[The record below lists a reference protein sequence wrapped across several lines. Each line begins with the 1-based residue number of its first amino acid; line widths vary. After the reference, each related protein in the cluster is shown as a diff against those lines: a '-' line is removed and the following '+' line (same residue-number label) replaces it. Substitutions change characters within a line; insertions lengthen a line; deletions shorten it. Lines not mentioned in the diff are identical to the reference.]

1 MSKTRMGKR
10 VASLLLSLV
19 MMLSL
24 LPTTVYATGGTGETS
39 DVIVEET
46 NTSDDNTVGGTTG
59 NPELTGEDEGGGA
72 ANVSEGETATVATIG
87 SATYESLDEAITAVA
102 DGQTIV
108 VNAGEYTLNGSLNYT
123 GKAFTIAAADGA
135 DVSFDMSA
143 AVALHGA
150 KITFNNVTFDYK
162 TNGNYIGLQ
171 HTDTLVYNNC
181 TINGMVFLY
190 AVNET
195 FNGCTF
201 NQTSAGAYNVWTYGA
216 QNVAFNGCTFNC
228 VGRCVL
234 VYNEGANHKTD
245 LTVTKTSFNASAPVT
260 GKAAIEIDT
269 SLMAGGATITVDEQ
283 TTAAGFDNGSNSG
296 NSLWNDK
303 MQTADTNKN
312 TTVTVAGE
320 TVFEPKATASAV
332 ATTKDGREYA
342 TLTEA
347 LAAVTESNPLTSVTE
362 EAWPAATPVY
372 YNGSFYATIGELLY
386 DAQQKTGAITPE
398 NAPDTAVIYCRPG
411 TTIPTGK
418 ASHPSFV
425 TSTTIY
431 GNGATLSGVTE
442 WDVENYYTL
451 TKDITINLYSLNGG
465 ASVWGTRRS
474 DYAVTVNMVDCKD
487 AHEVL
492 FNYGSGNGRVDV
504 TVKDSTFLK
513 SGGAAHGWPVSIN
526 CLGSLLV
533 DGCTFDGV
541 TTGVVVNVKQPSE
554 NGKMAVTVKNS
565 TFNNVTGQDSN
576 KGALRVTGQQACD
589 IDLTIE
595 NVAFTGTHADP
606 EDITIGNVKSEE
618 NLGKV
623 SYNISG
629 TDASMTT
636 HKAGAT
642 EAAKETLVSGTTYTG
657 TNAATA
663 AGDGTEANPYT
674 LEQLGTMTRQAYIEA
689 QNRLNGIM
697 YVTVGNYAYDT
708 NGVLGNGVRDDTTG
722 QIPDHSKL
730 NAYGENG
737 YLGEKNDG
745 ANGKSVVFVG
755 GSITSGVTG
764 YTSIDK
770 IGTSLLLALPAYTNV
785 TFKGITFNNVMSFN
799 YQLYTSPWSQLGEL
813 KFDGCTF
820 NGIIVG
826 AIAAQTLTF
835 NKCVFE
841 NYTNTTDANSSNPT
855 WIRPAYG
862 NWTQGDNEGQGSDFK
877 SLTTINF
884 TDNKVTSTRPVKFE
898 YISQW
903 NITSTVTA
911 TGNSFDISRQAGDT
925 TIKNVGLYLGAHT
938 DANAFNLVAEN
949 NTKSANTAAL
959 YTIPEGKTSLP
970 LGSTVKNLAGEP
982 VELTDALKWKA
993 GDAETDKIVLE
1004 TVEAVASV
1012 GSKQYGSLQAAIDA
1026 ASRNAT
1032 VTMLAD
1038 TKENVTISKALTLD
1052 LNGFTLNGG
1061 TEKGKP
1067 ALTITARIV
1076 TIKDSS
1082 EAQTGTIMREDTA
1095 ENSGV
1100 SSHYVIDI
1108 QGNGWVI
1115 FKSGTVKNGSGA
1127 GGTKGASL
1135 VRVGDDSVKNYPGLV
1150 INGGTFT
1157 QDNFI
1162 VIKVDRGHLTLNG
1175 GTLNSANTYAVENW
1189 FNATIKGG
1197 TVNGAVSSWTYSAGS
1212 NSTLTISGG
1221 TVNGDVTSVNYGDA
1235 DKVAK
1240 VEITDGTVNGQLD
1253 TRSYDPNTGELT
1265 SIDDA
1270 AKATIKVSGGTFSSA
1285 VPAEYCAAGFI
1296 PTANADGTYGVQQQQ
1311 QVLAKIGDTAYYTMD
1326 AAFHAVQAGETIV
1339 MQRDYTTGAEQYS
1352 GNKSFAID
1360 LNGKTWTYTGT
1371 NTNHAAFE
1379 INYPDVTLTVK
1390 NGTVASNS
1398 MVGLIPSAMGVGGTI
1413 TYDNA
1418 GLVFEGVT
1426 MTAKGHSGIE
1436 TNGNNT
1442 NDAVTLKN
1450 STLNVPD
1457 GFGIYFPSSGTLT
1470 IDNSTINAKTM
1481 GVQVCAG
1488 SLSINAGS
1496 AITVTGDAVPKTE
1509 NDGAIQ
1515 DGAAISI
1522 VNRTGYK
1529 GLGDVTVTGGKFT
1542 AKAGNKAIKAYDWA
1556 NNTETEF
1563 TAAEKV
1569 AVSGGTFSSAVPE
1582 GLCATG
1588 YIPVANGDGTYGV
1601 ELSNYVVV
1609 GGIKGFENTKF
1620 ASFADA
1626 YDAIKPVLETI
1637 CEKDALGQGTPA
1649 NAAAFDAVFTDVKDG
1664 RATLTYTITGNVTY
1678 DETGY
1683 ANLLTMGR
1691 RSSHYLTNERHLI
1704 NFKFVGAEAD
1714 RGATLTVNSNITLPY
1729 EWWGEKITTA
1739 ISFENLTIT
1748 GSASNGLYTYQ
1759 HYFEGID
1766 FKVNNCT
1773 LKGIKIYNCANVGG
1787 SYTITNSTL
1796 DGTGAPAG
1804 AYAIH
1809 LQGNETA
1816 PLNITISGNQ
1826 ISGYDRG
1833 INIDQNTA
1841 VATISG
1847 NTIGINDVNRS
1858 CIQLTRL
1865 ASTEVKDN
1873 TLNLNGGNAFT
1884 LHKNLAAGSK
1894 INIAGN
1900 TVDGNG
1906 YLIYDDTKNA
1916 IDLTYTNN
1924 TITGNVD
1931 TTKGVYDG
1939 KTHALTDGV
1948 DVVINGVKAAQIGDV
1963 KYETLQAAIDAA
1975 NNGETVT
1982 LLADATE
1989 DVTIDKNITLDLGG
2003 KTLTNTGAGKAT
2015 VTIAKG
2021 ATATVQNGS
2030 IIGGTSYYNIQNNGI
2045 ATFTGVT
2052 ATAGN
2057 TGSSMIDNWGTLTIE
2072 SGTYEGGLNV
2082 VKSEEGSTLTINGG
2096 KFTRDWAPKYGVT
2109 GTILVYGTTTIK
2121 DGTFIDKST
2130 SNNARV
2136 VVTGVVEGYTSITY
2150 VKGGS
2155 FTRTGSGNIFHGL
2168 GKATS
2173 DNFEVS
2179 GGTFNKSISDGYCA
2193 DGFIPTK
2200 NADGTYGVKEGKYVA
2215 QVGKYN
2221 KYESLAEAI
2230 SHSSR
2235 STIKLLA
2242 NVTENVTIPAG
2253 KTITLDLNGFT
2264 LNGGTGT
2271 ANAALYNLG
2280 TITIRDSSAA
2290 QTGTIKR
2297 DDAGIEGE
2305 TSYYVIRNQGT
2316 MTIESGIVINNSG
2329 YRKVNSTGS
2338 MVGSSLICNGDCDE
2352 GGTLTIKGG
2361 TFTQNNFIA
2370 IKNGVLGVLK
2380 VTGGTITSNHSAIQ
2394 NWFEA
2399 DITGGKITGQLWTDA
2414 WEEGKSVGKTT
2425 IGGDATFAGE
2435 IVMDITGSVAPT
2447 LAINGGN
2454 LNVTRWRITN
2464 AAANAGAKPA
2474 VSGGTFSSAVKEEYC
2489 ATGYIPKDN
2498 GDGTYGVKEGV
2509 YVAKVDNVKYETL
2522 QAAINAAKGNST
2534 VRLLANVTLTETA
2547 VFPAGK
2553 TVHLNLV
2560 GHNITATGTAL
2571 RINGTTDIQS
2581 TGGVGTIE
2589 STGNVAVAV
2598 GNNASLTVYSGT
2610 LKGRE
2615 GAVITGTSTGAKI
2628 EIKKNAT
2635 LIATDNAVIA
2645 GNGSQR
2651 DGKPNTILVR
2661 GGTFIGGIVT
2671 DGYIACGIYAPWND
2685 NVTVS
2690 GGTFNITNGAGI
2702 VARAGTVK
2710 VTGGTF
2716 NCTGTAEGYVG
2727 DSKNKV
2733 PCAALV
2739 FDKAAKYPALTESS
2753 QILVSGGS
2761 FSTDPA
2767 VNGATLADGYVATQ
2781 TDGMYKVAKADPTA
2795 EINGVKYDTLQA
2807 AINAAQATKGG
2818 ATITLLK
2825 NINTESYYMVDG
2837 DNPVTIDLA
2846 GYNIT
2851 GSGISGLFYVTAKG
2865 DLTIKGKGTVT
2876 AVEDNGAAM
2885 AVWVRSPIAK
2895 VTLEGGTYTQQITN
2909 TADPHFDLIYVERGN
2924 VYVKGGT
2931 YKGATPDWTL
2941 NCYDEHYQSKEANI
2955 EVTGGTFVGFD
2966 PANNKAEGENTNFVP
2981 AGYVSTKGA
2990 DGNYTVEEYKP
3001 VEVWT
3006 GYSGAKVASYATVAE
3021 AAEKLDGNKWIV
3033 IGKDYTLTE
3042 DFTIGGENLDNLY
3055 LDVAEGATLT
3065 VAEGVTLTVAA
3076 NAKRL
3081 GVRDGATLVNK
3092 GTIVVCGSST
3102 SNGFAMLYGTFT
3114 GNELTVP
3121 EGCFLDNNGKNF
3133 FATANENAVYEITF
3147 GDGTVKK
3154 TADST
3159 NIKGGNVK
3167 QIKLLKDVTNGGWTL
3182 DSSSVGAEVVLDL
3195 NGHTISY
3202 NGANRYY
3209 ATLNVYTKVTIKNGT
3224 VKYEGSKRGAIDLVG
3239 QGDLTIERDVT
3250 IDGGDGFAIFTSG
3263 TSKLTVNG
3271 KVTANGNYAIAGN
3284 GSKDAGG
3291 YIDSCDIIVNGGA
3304 VISAS
3309 KGIAIYHPEK
3319 GTVTING
3326 GTITGHTGIEMCAG
3340 QLVVNGGSITSNGDN
3355 MDATGSQNAILDG
3368 AAISI
3373 INRNYP
3379 GGVPTAVIKG
3389 GTFAANGKDAQT
3401 VKAYDYTGDKVAEW
3415 TAAGDNVNIS
3425 GGTFSSIPTNM
3436 GVLCADGYKTVYD
3449 AYADMYNVVKQD
3461 AKITVG
3467 KRLSIGNDLTITY
3480 LVSMTDC
3487 TNPWVKFQFYND
3499 DIKGYTTV
3507 EVKNYGTDTVTG
3519 PDGKPMDVFTFDFT
3533 GINPQRMTDT
3543 LKATVYAKDANGN
3556 VVEYQVDDYS
3566 VAQYCSNK
3574 LAKLG
3579 QNDPLRKLIGN
3590 LVAYGAAAQVYQ
3602 NYRTDNLVSTVVSG
3616 AVSTDYTDRLSS
3628 VTQYTEKVL
3637 GTAGVNIKG
3646 KTLVL
3651 SNTFAVRVYFTV
3663 NKGVDIANVSFNV
3676 TANGKTDTVNSF
3688 EKDEKLGY
3696 YYFDYANL
3704 NATQLDSEV
3713 KFESF
3718 VNETGV
3724 GDMVTYS
3731 VNTYLAKKM
3740 PNYDKSSNAY
3750 KLMAELFNYGC
3761 ACTEYA
3767 SK

>member
-24 LPTTVYATGGTGETS
+24 LPTTVYATGDTGETKNA
-39 DVIVEET
+39 IVEET

-59 NPELTGEDEGGGA
+59 NPELTGEDEGGGGTIG
-72 ANVSEGETATVATIG
+72 SEGETATVATIG
-87 SATYESLDEAITAVA
+87 SATYESLDAAITAVA

-123 GKAFTIAAADGA
+123 GKAFTIAAAEGA

-234 VYNEGANHKTD
+234 VYNEGAIDKTD
-245 LTVTKTSFNASAPVT
+245 LTVENTEFNASAPAE

-269 SLMAGGATITVDEQ
+269 SLMEGGATITVDEQ
-283 TTAAGFDNGSNSG
+283 TTAAGFAAGSKSG
-296 NSLWNDK
+296 STLWNDK
-303 MQTADTNKN
+303 KQTADTNKN
-312 TTVTVAGE
+312 TTVTVAGKK
-320 TVFEPKATASAV
+320 VFEPVATASAV

-492 FNYGSGNGRVDV
+492 FNYGSGDGKVIV

-554 NGKMAVTVKNS
+554 NGKMDVTVKNS

-629 TDASMTT
+629 TEASMTT

-642 EAAKETLVSGTTYTG
+642 EAAKATLVSGTTYTG

-663 AGDGTEANPYT
+663 AGDGTEAKPYT
-674 LEQLGTMTRQAYIEA
+674 LEQLGTMTRQAYIDA
-689 QNRLNGIM
+689 QDRLNGTM
-697 YVTVGNYAYDT
+697 YVTVGDYTYGT

-799 YQLYTSPWSQLGEL
+799 YQLYTSSWSQLGEL

-835 NKCVFE
+835 NGCVFE

-862 NWTQGDNEGQGSDFK
+862 NWTQGDNEGQGSDFR

-884 TDNKVTSTRPVKFE
+884 TGNTVTSTRPVKFE

-903 NITSTVTA
+903 DITSTVTA
-911 TGNSFDISRQAGDT
+911 TGNSFDISKQDGDT
-925 TIKNVGLYLGAHT
+925 AIKNVGLYLGAHT

-949 NTKSANTAAL
+949 NTKSENTAAL

-993 GDAETDKIVLE
+993 GDATADKIVLK

-1026 ASRNAT
+1026 ATAEQT
-1032 VTMLAD
+1032 VTLLTNLDLSA
-1038 TKENVTISKALTLD
+1038 TGLTIAANKDVTLD
-1052 LNGFTLNGG
+1052 LNGKTLKVANTNSGNIKVVGKLTLQDSTDTAKNGTGTGKVWTETPYISGKQDKVLVAAIDGG
-1061 TEKGKP
+1061 TFIMESGLID
-1067 ALTITARIV
+1067 AA
-1076 TIKDSS
+1076 SS
-1082 EAQTGTIMREDTA
+1082 IADNANNGQFA
-1095 ENSGV
+1095 VSVQNENADAT
-1100 SSHYVIDI
+1100 VI
-1108 QGNGWVI
+1108 
-1115 FKSGTVKNGSGA
+1115 
-1127 GGTKGASL
+1127 
-1135 VRVGDDSVKNYPGLV
+1135 
-1150 INGGTFT
+1150 INGGCIKAGWYAIAGNG
-1157 QDNFI
+1157 QDTTYNGNI
-1162 VIKVDRGHLTLNG
+1162 TVNG
-1175 GTLNSANTYAVENW
+1175 GILESTADYAIYHPHSGTTTINGGVVFGAAGGVSLNRGKLIVNDGIITSKGTGTTGDWGDGTGNQNAAAINVNAQYGLASVE
-1189 FNATIKGG
+1189 IKGG
-1197 TVNGAVSSWTYSAGS
+1197 KITAEKDAILLTNGKDG
-1212 NSTLTISGG
+1212 TIS
-1221 TVNGDVTSVNYGDA
+1221 
-1235 DKVAK
+1235 
-1240 VEITDGTVNGQLD
+1240 
-1253 TRSYDPNTGELT
+1253 
-1265 SIDDA
+1265 
-1270 AKATIKVSGGTFSSA
+1270 VSGGTFSSE
-1285 VPAEYCAAGFI
+1285 VPAEYCAAGYT
-1296 PTANADGTYGVQQQQ
+1296 PVKNADGTYGV
-1311 QVLAKIGDTAYYTMD
+1311 
-1326 AAFHAVQAGETIV
+1326 E
-1339 MQRDYTTGAEQYS
+1339 
-1352 GNKSFAID
+1352 
-1360 LNGKTWTYTGT
+1360 
-1371 NTNHAAFE
+1371 
-1379 INYPDVTLTVK
+1379 
-1390 NGTVASNS
+1390 
-1398 MVGLIPSAMGVGGTI
+1398 
-1413 TYDNA
+1413 
-1418 GLVFEGVT
+1418 
-1426 MTAKGHSGIE
+1426 
-1436 TNGNNT
+1436 
-1442 NDAVTLKN
+1442 
-1450 STLNVPD
+1450 
-1457 GFGIYFPSSGTLT
+1457 
-1470 IDNSTINAKTM
+1470 
-1481 GVQVCAG
+1481 
-1488 SLSINAGS
+1488 
-1496 AITVTGDAVPKTE
+1496 
-1509 NDGAIQ
+1509 
-1515 DGAAISI
+1515 
-1522 VNRTGYK
+1522 
-1529 GLGDVTVTGGKFT
+1529 LG
-1542 AKAGNKAIKAYDWA
+1542 
-1556 NNTETEF
+1556 
-1563 TAAEKV
+1563 
-1569 AVSGGTFSSAVPE
+1569 
-1582 GLCATG
+1582 
-1588 YIPVANGDGTYGV
+1588 
-1601 ELSNYVVV
+1601 NYVVV

-1626 YDAIKPVLETI
+1626 YDAIKPVLEKI
-1637 CEKDALGQGTPA
+1637 CANDALGQGTPA
-1649 NAAAFDAVFTDVKDG
+1649 NADAFDAVFTDVTDG

-1704 NFKFVGAEAD
+1704 NFKFVGAEAE

-1759 HYFEGID
+1759 SYFEGID
-1766 FKVNNCT
+1766 FTVNNCT

-1841 VATISG
+1841 EATISG

-1865 ASTEVKDN
+1865 ANTEVKDN

-1900 TVDGNG
+1900 TINNDG
-1906 YLIYDDTKNA
+1906 YLIYDNTKQNIA
-1916 IDLTYTNN
+1916 LTYTNN

-1963 KYETLQAAIDAA
+1963 KYETLAEAIAAAKD
-1975 NNGETVT
+1975 GETVT

-2030 IIGGTSYYNIQNNGI
+2030 IIGGTSYYNIQNNGT

-2057 TGSSMIDNWGTLTIE
+2057 TGSSMIDNFGTLTIE
-2072 SGTYEGGLNV
+2072 SGSYTGGLDTIKNEPGA
-2082 VKSEEGSTLTINGG
+2082 KLTISGGEFTLT
-2096 KFTRDWAPKYGVT
+2096 K
-2109 GTILVYGTTTIK
+2109 GTSKG
-2121 DGTFIDKST
+2121 F
-2130 SNNARV
+2130 
-2136 VVTGVVEGYTSITY
+2136 TGVVFNYGDLTIT
-2150 VKGGS
+2150 GGT
-2155 FTRTGSGNIFHGL
+2155 FTQSDKSAPYGQAQVIHTDNKSGSSAPSTVITGGTFKNLCTRSTAWVVR
-2168 GKATS
+2168 AT
-2173 DNFEVS
+2173 NAAAGATKVS

-2200 NADGTYGVKEGKYVA
+2200 NADGTYGVKAGKYVA
-2215 QVGKYN
+2215 QIGSK
-2221 KYESLAEAI
+2221 KYETLADAI
-2230 SHSSR
+2230 R
-2235 STIKLLA
+2235 LAAKGKTITLLD
-2242 NVTENVTIPAG
+2242 NVTENVEIAAN
-2253 KTITLDLNGFT
+2253 KNLTLDLNGFT

-2271 ANAALYNLG
+2271 AKAALYNLG
-2280 TITIRDSSAA
+2280 TITIQDSSAA
-2290 QTGTIKR
+2290 KTGTIKR

-2316 MTIESGIVINNSG
+2316 MTIESGNVINNSG

-2522 QAAINAAKGNST
+2522 QAAIDAAKGNST

-2571 RINGTTDIQS
+2571 RINGTTDIQD
-2581 TGGVGTIE
+2581 TYKTGTIE

-2651 DGKPNTILVR
+2651 DGNPNTILVR

-2825 NINTESYYMVDG
+2825 NINTESYYMVNG

-2981 AGYVSTKGA
+2981 AGYVSNMNE
-2990 DGNYTVEEYKP
+2990 DGSYTVVPADAKIDVKRSLTLGNTLIMNYKVLLPEGYTNPHIVFESYDAKAGAFYSVP
-3001 VEVWT
+3001 V
-3006 GYSGAKVASYATVAE
+3006 A
-3021 AAEKLDGNKWIV
+3021 
-3033 IGKDYTLTE
+3033 DYTLQTKDEETRYVFAFTE
-3042 DFTIGGENLDNLY
+3042 T
-3055 LDVAEGATLT
+3055 
-3065 VAEGVTLTVAA
+3065 
-3076 NAKRL
+3076 
-3081 GVRDGATLVNK
+3081 
-3092 GTIVVCGSST
+3092 
-3102 SNGFAMLYGTFT
+3102 
-3114 GNELTVP
+3114 
-3121 EGCFLDNNGKNF
+3121 
-3133 FATANENAVYEITF
+3133 
-3147 GDGTVKK
+3147 
-3154 TADST
+3154 
-3159 NIKGGNVK
+3159 
-3167 QIKLLKDVTNGGWTL
+3167 
-3182 DSSSVGAEVVLDL
+3182 
-3195 NGHTISY
+3195 
-3202 NGANRYY
+3202 
-3209 ATLNVYTKVTIKNGT
+3209 
-3224 VKYEGSKRGAIDLVG
+3224 
-3239 QGDLTIERDVT
+3239 
-3250 IDGGDGFAIFTSG
+3250 
-3263 TSKLTVNG
+3263 
-3271 KVTANGNYAIAGN
+3271 
-3284 GSKDAGG
+3284 
-3291 YIDSCDIIVNGGA
+3291 
-3304 VISAS
+3304 
-3309 KGIAIYHPEK
+3309 
-3319 GTVTING
+3319 
-3326 GTITGHTGIEMCAG
+3326 
-3340 QLVVNGGSITSNGDN
+3340 
-3355 MDATGSQNAILDG
+3355 
-3368 AAISI
+3368 
-3373 INRNYP
+3373 
-3379 GGVPTAVIKG
+3379 
-3389 GTFAANGKDAQT
+3389 
-3401 VKAYDYTGDKVAEW
+3401 
-3415 TAAGDNVNIS
+3415 
-3425 GGTFSSIPTNM
+3425 
-3436 GVLCADGYKTVYD
+3436 
-3449 AYADMYNVVKQD
+3449 
-3461 AKITVG
+3461 
-3467 KRLSIGNDLTITY
+3467 
-3480 LVSMTDC
+3480 
-3487 TNPWVKFQFYND
+3487 
-3499 DIKGYTTV
+3499 
-3507 EVKNYGTDTVTG
+3507 
-3519 PDGKPMDVFTFDFT
+3519 
-3533 GINPQRMTDT
+3533 NPQRMTDT
-3543 LKATVYAKDANGN
+3543 LKATVYATKGETEKAFP
-3556 VVEYQVDDYS
+3556 VDDYS
-3566 VAQYCSNK
+3566 VANYCNDLLVSDENK
-3574 LAKLG
+3574 NGDYNELV
-3579 QNDPLRKLIGN
+3579 GN
-3590 LVAYGAAAQVYQ
+3590 LVAYGTAAQLYQ
-3602 NYRTDNLVSTVVSG
+3602 NYHTDKLVKDVVNGGTMVTYPISEAVEVNNLNKVTGGVVIETKSLVLNNAFAIRVKFTLEDNTTIDQVKFTVQV
-3616 AVSTDYTDRLSS
+3616 D
-3628 VTQYTEKVL
+3628 
-3637 GTAGVNIKG
+3637 G
-3646 KTLVL
+3646 KTTTVESFHEGTL
-3651 SNTFAVRVYFTV
+3651 SNGT
-3663 NKGVDIANVSFNV
+3663 SC
-3676 TANGKTDTVNSF
+3676 
-3688 EKDEKLGY
+3688 
-3696 YYFDYANL
+3696 YYFDFADL
-3704 NATQLDSEV
+3704 NSRQLGS
-3713 KFESF
+3713 
-3718 VNETGV
+3718 T
-3724 GDMVTYS
+3724 VTFTAVVDGTNNDVLEFS
-3731 VNTYLAKKM
+3731 ANTYL
-3740 PNYDKSSNAY
+3740 
-3750 KLMAELFNYGC
+3750 KLMAGREGVSTKLMDLLTTLYSYGC
-3761 ACTEYA
+3761 TC
-3767 SK
+3767 KNFK

>member
-24 LPTTVYATGGTGETS
+24 LPTTVYATEDTVGGTGETS

-72 ANVSEGETATVATIG
+72 NVSEGKTATVATIG

-102 DGQTIV
+102 DGETIV

-171 HTDTLVYNNC
+171 HADTLVYDNC

-190 AVNET
+190 AGNET
-195 FNGCTF
+195 FNSCTF
-201 NQTSAGAYNVWTYGA
+201 KQESADAYNVWTYGA

-228 VGRCVL
+228 VGKAVL
-234 VYNEGANHKTD
+234 VYNEGAIAKTD
-245 LTVTKTSFNASAPVT
+245 LTVTDTKFVASAPVT

-269 SLMAGGATITVDEQ
+269 SLMAGGATITVDDK
-283 TTAAGFDNGSNSG
+283 TTDTGFATGSNSG
-296 NSLWNDK
+296 KTLWNDK
-303 MQTADTNKN
+303 KQTADTNKN

-320 TVFEPKATASAV
+320 KVFEPKATVVKPVSVNGTSYETLEDAIDAATPDANGVVTYEISGKVDVTATGWVQVAKSGLTGLTAV
-332 ATTKDGREYA
+332 KFVGTTDDAKICINGGLAILADQNYDIDVSF
-342 TLTEA
+342 EA
-347 LAAVTESNPLTSVTE
+347 LALSKLNPTYGGDYGHSTNYFTTWLRNSGAAENTVTYTNCTFPNGVSNNQ
-362 EAWPAATPVY
+362 Y
-372 YNGSFYATIGELLY
+372 G
-386 DAQQKTGAITPE
+386 KTVFDNCKFT
-398 NAPDTAVIYCRPG
+398 
-411 TTIPTGK
+411 
-418 ASHPSFV
+418 
-425 TSTTIY
+425 
-431 GNGATLSGVTE
+431 NGATGLYNLWNYGGSTEIKNSSFTCTRGIKAYSEGVDGGQIEVADTTFNGLGEKAAIVVSKATTVTLNKVDATE
-442 WDVENYYTL
+442 CTKGL
-451 TKDITINLYSLNGG
+451 LQKDIDG
-465 ASVWGTRRS
+465 
-474 DYAVTVNMVDCKD
+474 
-487 AHEVL
+487 
-492 FNYGSGNGRVDV
+492 
-504 TVKDSTFLK
+504 
-513 SGGAAHGWPVSIN
+513 
-526 CLGSLLV
+526 GSLKTTIEANGTGISGKFDITATTTADAAKNEFNISAGTFTSEV
-533 DGCTFDGV
+533 SNDYCADGFEVKANDNGTY
-541 TTGVVVNVKQPSE
+541 GVVE
-554 NGKMAVTVKNS
+554 
-565 TFNNVTGQDSN
+565 
-576 KGALRVTGQQACD
+576 
-589 IDLTIE
+589 
-595 NVAFTGTHADP
+595 
-606 EDITIGNVKSEE
+606 
-618 NLGKV
+618 
-623 SYNISG
+623 
-629 TDASMTT
+629 
-636 HKAGAT
+636 
-642 EAAKETLVSGTTYTG
+642 
-657 TNAATA
+657 AATA
-663 AGDGTEANPYT
+663 DGDGTEANPYT

-689 QNRLNGIM
+689 QNRLNGTM

-903 NITSTVTA
+903 DITSTVTA
-911 TGNSFDISRQAGDT
+911 TGNSFDISKQAGDT
-925 TIKNVGLYLGAHT
+925 AIKNVGLYLGAHT

-970 LGSTVKNLAGEP
+970 LGSTVKDTKGNE
-982 VELTDALKWKA
+982 VELADALKWKA
-993 GDAETDKIVLE
+993 GDATADKIVLK

-1026 ASRNAT
+1026 ATAGQT
-1032 VTMLAD
+1032 VTLLTNLDLSA
-1038 TKENVTISKALTLD
+1038 TGLTIAKDKAVTLD
-1052 LNGFTLNGG
+1052 LNGKTLKLANTNSGNIKVLGELTLQDSTDTAKNGTGTGKVWTETPYISGKQDKVLVAAIDGG
-1061 TEKGKP
+1061 TFIMESGLID
-1067 ALTITARIV
+1067 AA
-1076 TIKDSS
+1076 SS
-1082 EAQTGTIMREDTA
+1082 IADNANNGQFA
-1095 ENSGV
+1095 VSVQNENADAT
-1100 SSHYVIDI
+1100 VI
-1108 QGNGWVI
+1108 
-1115 FKSGTVKNGSGA
+1115 
-1127 GGTKGASL
+1127 
-1135 VRVGDDSVKNYPGLV
+1135 
-1150 INGGTFT
+1150 INGGC
-1157 QDNFI
+1157 
-1162 VIKVDRGHLTLNG
+1162 IKAGWYAIAGNG
-1175 GTLNSANTYAVENW
+1175 GDTTYNGNITVNGGILESTADYAIYHPHSGTTTINGGVVFGAAGGVSLNRGKLIVNNGIITSKGTGTTGDWGDGTGNQNAAAINVNAQYGLASVE
-1189 FNATIKGG
+1189 IKGG
-1197 TVNGAVSSWTYSAGS
+1197 KIAAEKDAILLTNGKDG
-1212 NSTLTISGG
+1212 TIS
-1221 TVNGDVTSVNYGDA
+1221 
-1235 DKVAK
+1235 
-1240 VEITDGTVNGQLD
+1240 
-1253 TRSYDPNTGELT
+1253 
-1265 SIDDA
+1265 
-1270 AKATIKVSGGTFSSA
+1270 VSGGTFSSE
-1285 VPAEYCAAGFI
+1285 VPAEYCAAGYT
-1296 PTANADGTYGVQQQQ
+1296 PVKNADGTYGV
-1311 QVLAKIGDTAYYTMD
+1311 
-1326 AAFHAVQAGETIV
+1326 E
-1339 MQRDYTTGAEQYS
+1339 
-1352 GNKSFAID
+1352 
-1360 LNGKTWTYTGT
+1360 
-1371 NTNHAAFE
+1371 
-1379 INYPDVTLTVK
+1379 
-1390 NGTVASNS
+1390 
-1398 MVGLIPSAMGVGGTI
+1398 
-1413 TYDNA
+1413 
-1418 GLVFEGVT
+1418 
-1426 MTAKGHSGIE
+1426 
-1436 TNGNNT
+1436 
-1442 NDAVTLKN
+1442 
-1450 STLNVPD
+1450 
-1457 GFGIYFPSSGTLT
+1457 
-1470 IDNSTINAKTM
+1470 
-1481 GVQVCAG
+1481 
-1488 SLSINAGS
+1488 
-1496 AITVTGDAVPKTE
+1496 
-1509 NDGAIQ
+1509 
-1515 DGAAISI
+1515 
-1522 VNRTGYK
+1522 
-1529 GLGDVTVTGGKFT
+1529 LG
-1542 AKAGNKAIKAYDWA
+1542 
-1556 NNTETEF
+1556 
-1563 TAAEKV
+1563 
-1569 AVSGGTFSSAVPE
+1569 
-1582 GLCATG
+1582 
-1588 YIPVANGDGTYGV
+1588 
-1601 ELSNYVVV
+1601 NYVVV

-1626 YDAIKPVLETI
+1626 YDAIKPVLEKI
-1637 CEKDALGQGTPA
+1637 CANDALGQGTPA
-1649 NAAAFDAVFTDVKDG
+1649 NADAFDAVFTDVKDG

-1759 HYFEGID
+1759 PYFEGID
-1766 FKVNNCT
+1766 FTVNNCT

-1900 TVDGNG
+1900 TIDGNG

-1916 IDLTYTNN
+1916 IDLTYTDN
-1924 TITGNVD
+1924 TVASTVD
-1931 TTKGVYDG
+1931 TTKGVYG
-1939 KTHALTDGV
+1939 GNTYALTDGV

-1963 KYETLQAAIDAA
+1963 KYETLKDAINAAKDGDI
-1975 NNGETVT
+1975 VT
-1982 LLADATE
+1982 LLANVNE
-1989 DVTIDKNITLDLGG
+1989 DVTINKNITLDLGG
-2003 KTLTNTGAGKAT
+2003 KTLTNTNSGKAT

-2021 ATATVQNGS
+2021 ATATVQSGS
-2030 IIGGTSYYNIQNNGI
+2030 ISGGTSYYNIQNNGI

-2057 TGSSMIDNWGTLTIE
+2057 TDSSMIDNWGTLTIE
-2072 SGTYEGGLNV
+2072 SGDYEGGLNV

-2280 TITIRDSSAA
+2280 TITIQDTSAA
-2290 QTGTIKR
+2290 KTGTIKR
-2297 DDAGIEGE
+2297 DDNGTVGE

-2329 YRKVNSTGS
+2329 YRKANSTGS

-2370 IKNGVLGVLK
+2370 IKNGALGVLH

-2394 NWFEA
+2394 NWFKA
-2399 DITGGKITGQLWTDA
+2399 DITGGEIKGQLWTDA
-2414 WEEGKSVGKTT
+2414 WKEGESVGETK
-2425 IGGDATFAGE
+2425 IGGDAKFTGE

-2454 LNVTRWRITN
+2454 LNVTKWRITN

-2489 ATGYIPKDN
+2489 ATGYIPTAN
-2498 GDGTYGVKEGV
+2498 ADGTYGVKEGV

-2522 QAAINAAKGNST
+2522 QAAIDAAKGGST

-2598 GNNASLTVYSGT
+2598 GDNASLTVYSGT

-2628 EIKKNAT
+2628 EIRKNAT

-2645 GNGSQR
+2645 GNGSKR
-2651 DGKPNTILVR
+2651 DGKPNTILVK
-2661 GGTFIGGIVT
+2661 GGTFVGGIVT

-2767 VNGATLADGYVATQ
+2767 VNGATLAAGYVANK
-2781 TDGMYKVAKADPTA
+2781 DESGMYKVAKANPVAAIGD
-2795 EINGVKYDTLQA
+2795 VKYDTLQA
-2807 AINAAQATKGG
+2807 AITAAQDTKDG
-2818 ATITLLK
+2818 ATITLLTD
-2825 NINTESYYMVDG
+2825 INTSSYYEVKG
-2837 DNPVTIDLA
+2837 ENPVIIDLA
-2846 GYNIT
+2846 GHNIT
-2851 GSGISGLFYVTAKG
+2851 GSGISGLFYVTVKG
-2865 DLTIKGKGTVT
+2865 DLTIKGEGTVT
-2876 AVEDNGAAM
+2876 AVEDNKAAM
-2885 AVWVRSPIAK
+2885 AVWVRSSFAK

-2941 NCYDEHYQSKEANI
+2941 NCKDEYYQSKEGNI

-2966 PANNKAEGENTNFVP
+2966 PANNKAEGEGTNFVA

-2990 DGNYTVEEYKP
+2990 DGNFVVT
-3001 VEVWT
+3001 EV
-3006 GYSGAKVASYATVAE
+3006 KVAEVNGVAYATLSE
-3021 AAEKLDGNKWIV
+3021 AIAAAKDGDTVKLIANFSTD
-3033 IGKDYTLTE
+3033 
-3042 DFTIGGENLDNLY
+3042 
-3055 LDVAEGATLT
+3055 ATKT
-3065 VAEGVTLTVAA
+3065 TATD
-3076 NAKRL
+3076 RL
-3081 GVRDGATLVNK
+3081 IVNK
-3092 GTIVVCGSST
+3092 S
-3102 SNGFAMLYGTFT
+3102 
-3114 GNELTVP
+3114 
-3121 EGCFLDNNGKNF
+3121 
-3133 FATANENAVYEITF
+3133 IT
-3147 GDGTVKK
+3147 
-3154 TADST
+3154 
-3159 NIKGGNVK
+3159 
-3167 QIKLLKDVTNGGWTL
+3167 
-3182 DSSSVGAEVVLDL
+3182 LDL
-3195 NGHTISY
+3195 NGYTMTIPGELESSSNWAAFY
-3202 NGANRYY
+3202 
-3209 ATLNVYTKVTIKNGT
+3209 
-3224 VKYEGSKRGAIDLVG
+3224 
-3239 QGDLTIERDVT
+3239 
-3250 IDGGDGFAIFTSG
+3250 
-3263 TSKLTVNG
+3263 
-3271 KVTANGNYAIAGN
+3271 
-3284 GSKDAGG
+3284 
-3291 YIDSCDIIVNGGA
+3291 
-3304 VISAS
+3304 
-3309 KGIAIYHPEK
+3309 
-3319 GTVTING
+3319 ING
-3326 GTITGHTGIEMCAG
+3326 GTLTVKDSTKSTGAIIGADKTEENPKYRGGVYLFHLTGGNLVIENGTFYAG
-3340 QLVVNGGSITSNGDN
+3340 GTVVNVETGTATVNGGKFSVYPDVDTKDSRYLLNCIDKNYGDGTAHITV
-3355 MDATGSQNAILDG
+3355 T
-3368 AAISI
+3368 
-3373 INRNYP
+3373 
-3379 GGVPTAVIKG
+3379 G
-3389 GTFAANGKDAQT
+3389 GTFVGFDPANNM
-3401 VKAYDYTGDKVAEW
+3401 AEGEN
-3415 TAAGDNVNIS
+3415 TNFVAAGYVSRMDE
-3425 GGTFSSIPTNM
+3425 
-3436 GVLCADGYKTVYD
+3436 DGSYTV
-3449 AYADMYNVVKQD
+3449 VPED

-3480 LVSMTDC
+3480 LVSLTDC

-3663 NKGVDIANVSFNV
+3663 NEGVDIANVSFNV

>member
-1 MSKTRMGKR
+1 
-10 VASLLLSLV
+10 

-24 LPTTVYATGGTGETS
+24 LPTTVYATGDTGETKNA
-39 DVIVEET
+39 IVEET

-59 NPELTGEDEGGGA
+59 NPELTGEDEGGGGTIG
-72 ANVSEGETATVATIG
+72 SEGETATVATIG

-102 DGQTIV
+102 DGETIV

-171 HTDTLVYNNC
+171 HADTLVYNNC
-181 TINGMVFLY
+181 TINGVVFLY

-195 FNGCTF
+195 FNSCKF
-201 NQTSAGAYNVWTYGA
+201 YQDSADAYNVWTYGA

-228 VGRCVL
+228 VGKAVL
-234 VYNEGANHKTD
+234 VYNEGAVAKTD
-245 LTVTKTSFNASAPVT
+245 LTVENTEFNASAPVA

-269 SLMAGGATITVDEQ
+269 SLMAGGATITVDDK
-283 TTAAGFDNGSNSG
+283 TTATGFAAGSKSGST
-296 NSLWNDK
+296 LWNDK
-303 MQTADTNKN
+303 KQTADTNKN

-320 TVFEPKATASAV
+320 KVFEPKATVVKPVSV
-332 ATTKDGREYA
+332 NGTSYE
-342 TLTEA
+342 TLEDA
-347 LAAVTESNPLTSVTE
+347 ID
-362 EAWPAATPVY
+362 AATPDA
-372 YNGSFYATIGELLY
+372 NGV
-386 DAQQKTGAITPE
+386 ITYE
-398 NAPDTAVIYCRPG
+398 IS
-411 TTIPTGK
+411 GK
-418 ASHPSFV
+418 
-425 TSTTIY
+425 
-431 GNGATLSGVTE
+431 
-442 WDVENYYTL
+442 
-451 TKDITINLYSLNGG
+451 
-465 ASVWGTRRS
+465 
-474 DYAVTVNMVDCKD
+474 
-487 AHEVL
+487 
-492 FNYGSGNGRVDV
+492 VDV
-504 TVKDSTFLK
+504 TATGWVQVAKAGLTGLTAVKFVGATDDAAIYVTKEDAVLADQVYGNVDVSF
-513 SGGAAHGWPVSIN
+513 SG
-526 CLGSLLV
+526 LTLV
-533 DGCTFDGV
+533 KENPTYLNDYAEFTQYFAMEIRATV
-541 TTGVVVNVKQPSE
+541 KTGVVTYTDCKFPEGVINNTYGKTVFTGCEFSNDDSRYNLWVKE
-554 NGKMAVTVKNS
+554 GEVELNNG
-565 TFNNVTGQDSN
+565 
-576 KGALRVTGQQACD
+576 
-589 IDLTIE
+589 
-595 NVAFTGTHADP
+595 AFTGTRGVKLYNTGNAKATITVKDTTFDGLTGKAAIVVSQPAPADVTL
-606 EDITIGNVKSEE
+606 ENVTARNCTVGLIQKDTATDATIIKANGES
-618 NLGKV
+618 
-623 SYNISG
+623 ISG
-629 TDASMTT
+629 TFNITNAGNAKNEFNISAGTFTSEVSNDYCADGFEV
-636 HKAGAT
+636 KANDN
-642 EAAKETLVSGTTYTG
+642 GTYG
-657 TNAATA
+657 VVEAATA

-674 LEQLGTMTRQAYIEA
+674 LEQLGAMTRQAYIEA

-697 YVTVGNYAYDT
+697 YVTVGNYAYDI

-785 TFKGITFNNVMSFN
+785 TFKGIIFNNVMSFN

-835 NKCVFE
+835 NGCEFK
-841 NYTNTTDANSSNPT
+841 NYTNTTYANSSNPT

-911 TGNSFDISRQAGDT
+911 TGNFFDISRQAGDT

-938 DANAFNLVAEN
+938 DANAFILVAEN
-949 NTKSANTAAL
+949 NTKSENTAAL

-993 GDAETDKIVLE
+993 GDATADKIVLE

-1012 GSKQYGSLQAAIDA
+1012 GTAKYITLAAAIA
-1026 ASRNAT
+1026 AAKDGET
-1032 VTMLAD
+1032 VTLLKD
-1038 TKENVTISKALTLD
+1038 VTENVEIAKEKNLTLD
-1052 LNGFTLNGG
+1052 LNGKTLSGG
-1061 TEKGKP
+1061 TGTAKA
-1067 ALTITARIV
+1067 ALYNLGTITIQDTSAA
-1076 TIKDSS
+1076 K
-1082 EAQTGTIMREDTA
+1082 TGTIKRDDTGTVG
-1095 ENSGV
+1095 ETSY
-1100 SSHYVIDI
+1100 YVIRN
-1108 QGNGWVI
+1108 QGTMTI
-1115 FKSGTVKNGSGA
+1115 ESGTVINNSGYRKTNPTGSMIGSSLICNG
-1127 GGTKGASL
+1127 
-1135 VRVGDDSVKNYPGLV
+1135 DCNE
-1150 INGGTFT
+1150 
-1157 QDNFI
+1157 
-1162 VIKVDRGHLTLNG
+1162 G
-1175 GTLNSANTYAVENW
+1175 GTL
-1189 FNATIKGG
+1189 TIKGG
-1197 TVNGAVSSWTYSAGS
+1197 TLTQNNFIAIKNGALGV
-1212 NSTLTISGG
+1212 LHVSGG
-1221 TVNGDVTSVNYGDA
+1221 TITSNHSAIQNWFKADITGGEIKGQLWTDAYKADESVGETKIGGDA
-1235 DKVAK
+1235 KF
-1240 VEITDGTVNGQLD
+1240 
-1253 TRSYDPNTGELT
+1253 TGEIVMDIAGSVAPTLEINGGNLNVT
-1265 SIDDA
+1265 RWRITTA
-1270 AKATIKVSGGTFSSA
+1270 AANAGAKPAVSGGTFSSA
-1285 VPAEYCAAGFI
+1285 VPADYCAEGYT
-1296 PTANADGTYGVQQQQ
+1296 PTANADGTYGV
-1311 QVLAKIGDTAYYTMD
+1311 
-1326 AAFHAVQAGETIV
+1326 E
-1339 MQRDYTTGAEQYS
+1339 
-1352 GNKSFAID
+1352 
-1360 LNGKTWTYTGT
+1360 
-1371 NTNHAAFE
+1371 
-1379 INYPDVTLTVK
+1379 
-1390 NGTVASNS
+1390 
-1398 MVGLIPSAMGVGGTI
+1398 
-1413 TYDNA
+1413 
-1418 GLVFEGVT
+1418 
-1426 MTAKGHSGIE
+1426 
-1436 TNGNNT
+1436 
-1442 NDAVTLKN
+1442 
-1450 STLNVPD
+1450 
-1457 GFGIYFPSSGTLT
+1457 
-1470 IDNSTINAKTM
+1470 
-1481 GVQVCAG
+1481 
-1488 SLSINAGS
+1488 
-1496 AITVTGDAVPKTE
+1496 
-1509 NDGAIQ
+1509 
-1515 DGAAISI
+1515 
-1522 VNRTGYK
+1522 
-1529 GLGDVTVTGGKFT
+1529 LG
-1542 AKAGNKAIKAYDWA
+1542 
-1556 NNTETEF
+1556 
-1563 TAAEKV
+1563 
-1569 AVSGGTFSSAVPE
+1569 
-1582 GLCATG
+1582 
-1588 YIPVANGDGTYGV
+1588 
-1601 ELSNYVVV
+1601 NYVVV

-1626 YDAIKPVLETI
+1626 YDAIKPVLEKI
-1637 CEKDALGQGTPA
+1637 CANDPLGQGTPA
-1649 NAAAFDAVFTDVKDG
+1649 NADAFDAVFTDVKDG

-1704 NFKFVGAEAD
+1704 NFKFVGAEAE

-1759 HYFEGID
+1759 SYFEGID

-1841 VATISG
+1841 EATISG

-1865 ASTEVKDN
+1865 ANTEVKDN

-1900 TVDGNG
+1900 TIDGNG

-2338 MVGSSLICNGDCDE
+2338 MIGSSLICNGDCNE

-2361 TFTQNNFIA
+2361 TLTQNNFIA
-2370 IKNGVLGVLK
+2370 IKNGALGVLH
-2380 VTGGTITSNHSAIQ
+2380 VSGGTITSNHSAIQ
-2394 NWFEA
+2394 NWFKA
-2399 DITGGKITGQLWTDA
+2399 DITGGEIKGQLWTDA
-2414 WEEGKSVGKTT
+2414 YKADESVGETK
-2425 IGGDATFAGE
+2425 IGGDAKFTGE

-2454 LNVTRWRITN
+2454 LSVTNWRITS
-2464 AAANAGAKPA
+2464 AAAKAGAKPA

-2651 DGKPNTILVR
+2651 DGNPNTILVR

-2767 VNGATLADGYVATQ
+2767 VNGATLAAGYVANK
-2781 TDGMYKVAKADPTA
+2781 DESGMYKVAKANPVAAIGD
-2795 EINGVKYDTLQA
+2795 VKYDTLQA
-2807 AINAAQATKGG
+2807 AITAAQDTKDG
-2818 ATITLLK
+2818 ATITLLTD
-2825 NINTESYYMVDG
+2825 INTSSYYEVKG
-2837 DNPVTIDLA
+2837 ENPVTIDLA
-2846 GYNIT
+2846 GHNIT

-2865 DLTIKGKGTVT
+2865 DLTIKGEGTVT

-2924 VYVKGGT
+2924 VYVEGGT
-2931 YKGATPDWTL
+2931 YKGFTPDWTL

-2966 PANNKAEGENTNFVP
+2966 PANNKAEGEGTNFVA
-2981 AGYVSTKGA
+2981 AGYASNMNE
-2990 DGNYTVEEYKP
+2990 DGSYTVAPEDTKIDVKRSLTLGNTLIMNYKVLLPEGYTNPHIVFESYDAKAGAFYSVP
-3001 VEVWT
+3001 V
-3006 GYSGAKVASYATVAE
+3006 A
-3021 AAEKLDGNKWIV
+3021 
-3033 IGKDYTLTE
+3033 DYTLQTKDEETRYVFAFTE
-3042 DFTIGGENLDNLY
+3042 T
-3055 LDVAEGATLT
+3055 
-3065 VAEGVTLTVAA
+3065 
-3076 NAKRL
+3076 
-3081 GVRDGATLVNK
+3081 
-3092 GTIVVCGSST
+3092 
-3102 SNGFAMLYGTFT
+3102 
-3114 GNELTVP
+3114 
-3121 EGCFLDNNGKNF
+3121 
-3133 FATANENAVYEITF
+3133 
-3147 GDGTVKK
+3147 
-3154 TADST
+3154 
-3159 NIKGGNVK
+3159 
-3167 QIKLLKDVTNGGWTL
+3167 
-3182 DSSSVGAEVVLDL
+3182 
-3195 NGHTISY
+3195 
-3202 NGANRYY
+3202 
-3209 ATLNVYTKVTIKNGT
+3209 
-3224 VKYEGSKRGAIDLVG
+3224 
-3239 QGDLTIERDVT
+3239 
-3250 IDGGDGFAIFTSG
+3250 
-3263 TSKLTVNG
+3263 
-3271 KVTANGNYAIAGN
+3271 
-3284 GSKDAGG
+3284 
-3291 YIDSCDIIVNGGA
+3291 
-3304 VISAS
+3304 
-3309 KGIAIYHPEK
+3309 
-3319 GTVTING
+3319 
-3326 GTITGHTGIEMCAG
+3326 
-3340 QLVVNGGSITSNGDN
+3340 
-3355 MDATGSQNAILDG
+3355 
-3368 AAISI
+3368 
-3373 INRNYP
+3373 
-3379 GGVPTAVIKG
+3379 
-3389 GTFAANGKDAQT
+3389 
-3401 VKAYDYTGDKVAEW
+3401 
-3415 TAAGDNVNIS
+3415 
-3425 GGTFSSIPTNM
+3425 
-3436 GVLCADGYKTVYD
+3436 
-3449 AYADMYNVVKQD
+3449 
-3461 AKITVG
+3461 
-3467 KRLSIGNDLTITY
+3467 
-3480 LVSMTDC
+3480 
-3487 TNPWVKFQFYND
+3487 
-3499 DIKGYTTV
+3499 
-3507 EVKNYGTDTVTG
+3507 
-3519 PDGKPMDVFTFDFT
+3519 
-3533 GINPQRMTDT
+3533 NPQRMTDT
-3543 LKATVYAKDANGN
+3543 LKATVYATKGETEKAFPI
-3556 VVEYQVDDYS
+3556 DDYS
-3566 VAQYCSNK
+3566 VADYCNELLDSAANEK
-3574 LAKLG
+3574 GAYNELV
-3579 QNDPLRKLIGN
+3579 GN
-3590 LVAYGAAAQVYQ
+3590 LVAYGTAAQLYQ
-3602 NYRTDNLVSTVVSG
+3602 NYHTDKLVKDVVNGGIAVTYPISEAVEVNNLNKVAGGVAIETKSLVLNNAFAIRVKFTLEDNTTIDQVKFTV
-3616 AVSTDYTDRLSS
+3616 AVD
-3628 VTQYTEKVL
+3628 
-3637 GTAGVNIKG
+3637 G
-3646 KTLVL
+3646 KTTTIGSESFREGTL
-3651 SNTFAVRVYFTV
+3651 SNGT
-3663 NKGVDIANVSFNV
+3663 SC
-3676 TANGKTDTVNSF
+3676 
-3688 EKDEKLGY
+3688 
-3696 YYFDYANL
+3696 YYFDFADL
-3704 NATQLDSEV
+3704 NSRQLGS
-3713 KFESF
+3713 
-3718 VNETGV
+3718 T
-3724 GDMVTYS
+3724 VTFTAVVDGTNNDVLEFS
-3731 VNTYLAKKM
+3731 ANTYLR
-3740 PNYDKSSNAY
+3740 
-3750 KLMAELFNYGC
+3750 LMAEREGVSTELMNLLTTLYNYGC
-3761 ACTEYA
+3761 TCD
-3767 SK
+3767 SFK

>member
-59 NPELTGEDEGGGA
+59 NPESTSEDEGGGG
-72 ANVSEGETATVATIG
+72 ANVSEGETAAVATIG
-87 SATYESLDEAITAVA
+87 EAKYETLDAAIEAVA

-108 VNAGEYTLNGSLNYT
+108 VNAGEYKLNGNLSYT
-123 GKAFTIAAADGA
+123 GKAFTIAAAEGA
-135 DVSFDMSA
+135 KVSFDMSA

-234 VYNEGANHKTD
+234 VYNEGAIDKTD
-245 LTVTKTSFNASAPVT
+245 LTVENTEFNASAPAE

-269 SLMAGGATITVDEQ
+269 SLMEGGATITVDDK
-283 TTAAGFDNGSNSG
+283 TTAAGFAAGSKSG
-296 NSLWNDK
+296 STLWNDK
-303 MQTADTNKN
+303 KQTADTNKN

-320 TVFEPKATASAV
+320 KVFEPKATASAV
-332 ATTKDGREYA
+332 AKTKDGREYA

-386 DAQQKTGAITPE
+386 DAQQKTGAIAPE

-465 ASVWGTRRS
+465 ASVWSTRRS
-474 DYAVTVNMVDCKD
+474 NYTVTVNMVDCKD

-492 FNYGSGNGRVDV
+492 FNYGSGDGKVIV

-554 NGKMAVTVKNS
+554 NGKMDVTVKNS
-565 TFNNVTGQDSN
+565 TFNDVTGQDSN

-606 EDITIGNVKSEE
+606 EDITIGNVKSAE

-642 EAAKETLVSGTTYTG
+642 EATKETLVSGTTYTG

-674 LEQLGTMTRQAYIEA
+674 LEQLGAMTRQAYIDA
-689 QNRLNGIM
+689 QNRLNGTM

-722 QIPDHSKL
+722 QTPDHSKL

-835 NKCVFE
+835 NRCEFK
-841 NYTNTTDANSSNPT
+841 NYTNTTDANNSNPT

-862 NWTQGDNEGQGSDFK
+862 NWTQGDNEGQGSDFR
-877 SLTTINF
+877 SLTAINF

-903 NITSTVTA
+903 DITSTVTA
-911 TGNSFDISRQAGDT
+911 TGNSFDISKQDGDT

-970 LGSTVKNLAGEP
+970 LGSTVKDTKGNE

-993 GDAETDKIVLE
+993 GDAETDKIVLKSVPLD
-1004 TVEAVASV
+1004 TSVPAGYVEDEQ
-1012 GSKQYGSLQAAIDA
+1012 G
-1026 ASRNAT
+1026 
-1032 VTMLAD
+1032 
-1038 TKENVTISKALTLD
+1038 NVTISDEAGLFWFAKQANAGNNFAGKTVTLANDIALTKAWTPIGIYND
-1052 LNGFTLNGG
+1052 SKTHFKGTFDGQNHTVSGVEVTENRANGVGFF
-1061 TEKGKP
+1061 GK
-1067 ALTITARIV
+1067 V
-1076 TIKDSS
+1076 Y
-1082 EAQTGTIMREDTA
+1082 TGTIKNLTVEGTITTTGCNYVGGIVGHGYATISNCTFKGNVGSTNTMQVGGIAGSGGFTITNCSVYGNVTA
-1095 ENSGV
+1095 EC
-1100 SSHYVIDI
+1100 
-1108 QGNGWVI
+1108 W
-1115 FKSGTVKNGSGA
+1115 A
-1127 GGTKGASL
+1127 GGI
-1135 VRVGDDSVKNYPGLV
+1135 VGNCQ
-1150 INGGTFT
+1150 NGGAYT
-1157 QDNFI
+1157 NCYVEG
-1162 VIKVDRGHLTLNG
+1162 VI
-1175 GTLNSANTYAVENW
+1175 
-1189 FNATIKGG
+1189 
-1197 TVNGAVSSWTYSAGS
+1197 SAGRSYWGGGAAGITPVPLYPSQVISSCYS
-1212 NSTLTISGG
+1212 N
-1221 TVNGDVTSVNYGDA
+1221 TVV
-1235 DKVAK
+1235 KVAGK
-1240 VEITDGTVNGQLD
+1240 EVNCPIIAAYNNPLD
-1253 TRSYDPNTGELT
+1253 Y
-1265 SIDDA
+1265 
-1270 AKATIKVSGGTFSSA
+1270 
-1285 VPAEYCAAGFI
+1285 
-1296 PTANADGTYGVQQQQ
+1296 
-1311 QVLAKIGDTAYYTMD
+1311 
-1326 AAFHAVQAGETIV
+1326 
-1339 MQRDYTTGAEQYS
+1339 
-1352 GNKSFAID
+1352 
-1360 LNGKTWTYTGT
+1360 NGYTGDLKIYD
-1371 NTNHAAFE
+1371 NSWNKQK
-1379 INYPDVTLTVK
+1379 NSNDSYPIYAEKD
-1390 NGTVASNS
+1390 
-1398 MVGLIPSAMGVGGTI
+1398 GVGGVLVEGKDVSR
-1413 TYDNA
+1413 DNN
-1418 GLVFEGVT
+1418 LVMLEDDLQYVT
-1426 MTAKGHSGIE
+1426 
-1436 TNGNNT
+1436 
-1442 NDAVTLKN
+1442 D
-1450 STLNVPD
+1450 
-1457 GFGIYFPSSGTLT
+1457 
-1470 IDNSTINAKTM
+1470 
-1481 GVQVCAG
+1481 
-1488 SLSINAGS
+1488 LSKVRIMAGS
-1496 AITVTGDAVPKTE
+1496 AVTQAQVDALAAASIGTAKYITLA
-1509 NDGAIQ
+1509 
-1515 DGAAISI
+1515 AAI
-1522 VNRTGYK
+1522 
-1529 GLGDVTVTGGKFT
+1529 
-1542 AKAGNKAIKAYDWA
+1542 A
-1556 NNTETEF
+1556 
-1563 TAAEKV
+1563 
-1569 AVSGGTFSSAVPE
+1569 
-1582 GLCATG
+1582 
-1588 YIPVANGDGTYGV
+1588 
-1601 ELSNYVVV
+1601 
-1609 GGIKGFENTKF
+1609 
-1620 ASFADA
+1620 
-1626 YDAIKPVLETI
+1626 
-1637 CEKDALGQGTPA
+1637 
-1649 NAAAFDAVFTDVKDG
+1649 
-1664 RATLTYTITGNVTY
+1664 
-1678 DETGY
+1678 
-1683 ANLLTMGR
+1683 
-1691 RSSHYLTNERHLI
+1691 
-1704 NFKFVGAEAD
+1704 
-1714 RGATLTVNSNITLPY
+1714 
-1729 EWWGEKITTA
+1729 
-1739 ISFENLTIT
+1739 
-1748 GSASNGLYTYQ
+1748 
-1759 HYFEGID
+1759 
-1766 FKVNNCT
+1766 
-1773 LKGIKIYNCANVGG
+1773 
-1787 SYTITNSTL
+1787 
-1796 DGTGAPAG
+1796 
-1804 AYAIH
+1804 
-1809 LQGNETA
+1809 
-1816 PLNITISGNQ
+1816 
-1826 ISGYDRG
+1826 
-1833 INIDQNTA
+1833 
-1841 VATISG
+1841 
-1847 NTIGINDVNRS
+1847 
-1858 CIQLTRL
+1858 
-1865 ASTEVKDN
+1865 
-1873 TLNLNGGNAFT
+1873 
-1884 LHKNLAAGSK
+1884 
-1894 INIAGN
+1894 
-1900 TVDGNG
+1900 
-1906 YLIYDDTKNA
+1906 
-1916 IDLTYTNN
+1916 
-1924 TITGNVD
+1924 
-1931 TTKGVYDG
+1931 
-1939 KTHALTDGV
+1939 
-1948 DVVINGVKAAQIGDV
+1948 
-1963 KYETLQAAIDAA
+1963 AA

-1982 LLADATE
+1982 LL
-1989 DVTIDKNITLDLGG
+1989 
-2003 KTLTNTGAGKAT
+2003 
-2015 VTIAKG
+2015 
-2021 ATATVQNGS
+2021 
-2030 IIGGTSYYNIQNNGI
+2030 
-2045 ATFTGVT
+2045 
-2052 ATAGN
+2052 
-2057 TGSSMIDNWGTLTIE
+2057 
-2072 SGTYEGGLNV
+2072 
-2082 VKSEEGSTLTINGG
+2082 
-2096 KFTRDWAPKYGVT
+2096 
-2109 GTILVYGTTTIK
+2109 K
-2121 DGTFIDKST
+2121 D
-2130 SNNARV
+2130 
-2136 VVTGVVEGYTSITY
+2136 
-2150 VKGGS
+2150 
-2155 FTRTGSGNIFHGL
+2155 
-2168 GKATS
+2168 
-2173 DNFEVS
+2173 
-2179 GGTFNKSISDGYCA
+2179 
-2193 DGFIPTK
+2193 
-2200 NADGTYGVKEGKYVA
+2200 
-2215 QVGKYN
+2215 
-2221 KYESLAEAI
+2221 
-2230 SHSSR
+2230 
-2235 STIKLLA
+2235 
-2242 NVTENVTIPAG
+2242 VTENVEIA
-2253 KTITLDLNGFT
+2253 KEKNLTLDLNGKT
-2264 LNGGTGT
+2264 LSGGIGT
-2271 ANAALYNLG
+2271 AKAALYNLG
-2280 TITIRDSSAA
+2280 TITIQDTSAA
-2290 QTGTIKR
+2290 KTGTIKR
-2297 DDAGIEGE
+2297 DDTGTVGE

-2316 MTIESGIVINNSG
+2316 MTIESGTVINNSG
-2329 YRKVNSTGS
+2329 YKKANSTGS
-2338 MVGSSLICNGDCDE
+2338 MIGSSLICNGDCDE

-2370 IKNGVLGVLK
+2370 IKNGALGVLH
-2380 VTGGTITSNHSAIQ
+2380 VTGGTISSNHSAIQ
-2394 NWFEA
+2394 NWFKA
-2399 DITGGKITGQLWTDA
+2399 DITGGEIKGQLWTDA
-2414 WEEGKSVGKTT
+2414 WKEGESVGETK
-2425 IGGDATFAGE
+2425 IGGDANFTGE

-2454 LNVTRWRITN
+2454 LNVTNWRITN
-2464 AAANAGAKPA
+2464 AAANAGAKPAVSGGTFTSAVPADYCAEGFIPTANADGTYGVKAGAYVAQIGDVKYETLQAAIDAVKANETIYVLGNIDLGTDELSTYDVKTTVKNVTIDLGGYTVTSAGRFTVYLQVNGWTIQNGTIQNTNASTTYGTLYVGGRSNSTTLKNLTVESKTNGVQFAIASSKNGIKASITVEDGTKISGNYGVYMKGQPKPLRDTRDGQEILNVNGGEITGTTAAIAVFGAGKGNTKAGVIVNINGGKVYSDSYAIAGNGSSVLENTTINISGGKVFSNKDTAIYHPQAGTVTISGGEVYGVTGGVQMCAGTLNVTGGTISATGNGDVSGKTGDGSIPDGAAVSIVNRAYPAGAPTMTISGGTFTSAAGVGAVQAYGWKNNSQQTWDKPNAA

-2489 ATGYIPKDN
+2489 ATGYIPTAN
-2498 GDGTYGVKEGV
+2498 ADGTYGVKAGA

-2522 QAAINAAKGNST
+2522 QAAINAAKGGST
-2534 VRLLANVTLTETA
+2534 VRLLADVTLTETA

-2553 TVHLNLV
+2553 KVDLNLM

-2581 TGGVGTIE
+2581 TGGNGTIE

-2598 GNNASLTVYSGT
+2598 GNNAKVTVYSGT

-2615 GAVITGTSTGAKI
+2615 GAVITGKSTGATI
-2628 EIKKNAT
+2628 EIRYNAT

-2651 DGKPNTILVR
+2651 DGKPNTILVK
-2661 GGTFIGGIVT
+2661 GSTFIGNIET
-2671 DGYIACGIYAPWND
+2671 KGYIACGIYAPWKD

-2739 FDKAAKYPALTESS
+2739 FDEAANYPALTESS

-2767 VNGATLADGYVATQ
+2767 VNGATLAAGYVANK
-2781 TDGMYKVAKADPTA
+2781 DESGMYKVAKANPVAAIGD
-2795 EINGVKYDTLQA
+2795 VKYDTLQA
-2807 AINAAQATKGG
+2807 AITAAQDTKDG
-2818 ATITLLK
+2818 ATITLLTD
-2825 NINTESYYMVDG
+2825 INTSSYYEVKG
-2837 DNPVTIDLA
+2837 ENPVTIDLA

-2955 EVTGGTFVGFD
+2955 EVKGGTFVGFD

-2981 AGYVSTKGA
+2981 AGYVSRMDE
-2990 DGNYTVEEYKP
+2990 DGSYTV
-3001 VEVWT
+3001 
-3006 GYSGAKVASYATVAE
+3006 
-3021 AAEKLDGNKWIV
+3021 
-3033 IGKDYTLTE
+3033 
-3042 DFTIGGENLDNLY
+3042 
-3055 LDVAEGATLT
+3055 
-3065 VAEGVTLTVAA
+3065 
-3076 NAKRL
+3076 
-3081 GVRDGATLVNK
+3081 
-3092 GTIVVCGSST
+3092 
-3102 SNGFAMLYGTFT
+3102 
-3114 GNELTVP
+3114 VP
-3121 EGCFLDNNGKNF
+3121 E
-3133 FATANENAVYEITF
+3133 
-3147 GDGTVKK
+3147 
-3154 TADST
+3154 
-3159 NIKGGNVK
+3159 
-3167 QIKLLKDVTNGGWTL
+3167 
-3182 DSSSVGAEVVLDL
+3182 
-3195 NGHTISY
+3195 
-3202 NGANRYY
+3202 
-3209 ATLNVYTKVTIKNGT
+3209 
-3224 VKYEGSKRGAIDLVG
+3224 
-3239 QGDLTIERDVT
+3239 
-3250 IDGGDGFAIFTSG
+3250 
-3263 TSKLTVNG
+3263 
-3271 KVTANGNYAIAGN
+3271 
-3284 GSKDAGG
+3284 
-3291 YIDSCDIIVNGGA
+3291 
-3304 VISAS
+3304 
-3309 KGIAIYHPEK
+3309 
-3319 GTVTING
+3319 
-3326 GTITGHTGIEMCAG
+3326 
-3340 QLVVNGGSITSNGDN
+3340 
-3355 MDATGSQNAILDG
+3355 
-3368 AAISI
+3368 
-3373 INRNYP
+3373 
-3379 GGVPTAVIKG
+3379 
-3389 GTFAANGKDAQT
+3389 
-3401 VKAYDYTGDKVAEW
+3401 
-3415 TAAGDNVNIS
+3415 
-3425 GGTFSSIPTNM
+3425 
-3436 GVLCADGYKTVYD
+3436 
-3449 AYADMYNVVKQD
+3449 D

-3480 LVSMTDC
+3480 LVSLTDC

-3663 NKGVDIANVSFNV
+3663 NEGVDIANVSFNV

>member
-24 LPTTVYATGGTGETS
+24 LPTTVYATEDTVGGTGETS

-72 ANVSEGETATVATIG
+72 NVSEGKTATVATIG

-102 DGQTIV
+102 DGETIV

-171 HTDTLVYNNC
+171 HADTLVYDNC

-190 AVNET
+190 AGNET
-195 FNGCTF
+195 FNSCTF
-201 NQTSAGAYNVWTYGA
+201 KQESADAYNVWTYGA

-228 VGRCVL
+228 VGKAVL
-234 VYNEGANHKTD
+234 VYNEGAIAKTD
-245 LTVTKTSFNASAPVT
+245 LTVTDTKFVASAPVT

-269 SLMAGGATITVDEQ
+269 SLMAGGATITVDDK
-283 TTAAGFDNGSNSG
+283 TTDTGFATGSNSG
-296 NSLWNDK
+296 KTLWNDK
-303 MQTADTNKN
+303 KQTADTNKN

-320 TVFEPKATASAV
+320 KVFEPKATVVKPVSVNGTSYETLEDAIDAATPDANGVVTYEISGKVDVTATGWVQVAKSGLTGLTAV
-332 ATTKDGREYA
+332 KFVGTTDDAKICINGGLAILADQNYDIDVSF
-342 TLTEA
+342 EA
-347 LAAVTESNPLTSVTE
+347 LALSKLNPTYGGDYGHSTNYFTTWLRNSGAAENTVTYTNCTFPNGVSNNQ
-362 EAWPAATPVY
+362 Y
-372 YNGSFYATIGELLY
+372 G
-386 DAQQKTGAITPE
+386 KTVFDNCKFT
-398 NAPDTAVIYCRPG
+398 
-411 TTIPTGK
+411 
-418 ASHPSFV
+418 
-425 TSTTIY
+425 
-431 GNGATLSGVTE
+431 NGATGL
-442 WDVENYYTL
+442 Y
-451 TKDITINLYSLNGG
+451 NL
-465 ASVWGTRRS
+465 W
-474 DYAVTVNMVDCKD
+474 
-487 AHEVL
+487 
-492 FNYGSGNGRVDV
+492 NYGG
-504 TVKDSTFLK
+504 STE
-513 SGGAAHGWPVSIN
+513 I
-526 CLGSLLV
+526 
-533 DGCTFDGV
+533 
-541 TTGVVVNVKQPSE
+541 
-554 NGKMAVTVKNS
+554 KNS
-565 TFNNVTGQDSN
+565 S
-576 KGALRVTGQQACD
+576 
-589 IDLTIE
+589 
-595 NVAFTGTHADP
+595 FTGTRGIKAYSEGVDGGQIEVADTTFNGLG
-606 EDITIGNVKSEE
+606 EKAAIVVSKATTVTLNKVDATECTKGLLQKDIDGGSLKTTIEANGTGISGKFDITATTTADAAKNEF
-618 NLGKV
+618 
-623 SYNISG
+623 NISAG
-629 TDASMTT
+629 TFTSEVSNDYCADGFEV
-636 HKAGAT
+636 KANDN
-642 EAAKETLVSGTTYTG
+642 GTYG
-657 TNAATA
+657 VVEAATA
-663 AGDGTEANPYT
+663 DGDGTEANPYT

-689 QNRLNGIM
+689 QNRLNGTM

-903 NITSTVTA
+903 DITSTVTA
-911 TGNSFDISRQAGDT
+911 TGNSFDISKQAGDT
-925 TIKNVGLYLGAHT
+925 AIKNVGLYLGAHT

-970 LGSTVKNLAGEP
+970 LGSTVKDTKGNE
-982 VELTDALKWKA
+982 VELADALKWKA
-993 GDAETDKIVLE
+993 GDATADKIVLK

-1026 ASRNAT
+1026 ATAGQT
-1032 VTMLAD
+1032 VTLLTNLDLSA
-1038 TKENVTISKALTLD
+1038 TGLTIAKDKAVTLD
-1052 LNGFTLNGG
+1052 LNGKTLKLANTNSGNIKVLGELTLQDSTDTAKNGTGTGKVWTETPYISGKQDKVLVAAIDGG
-1061 TEKGKP
+1061 TFIMESGLID
-1067 ALTITARIV
+1067 AA
-1076 TIKDSS
+1076 SS
-1082 EAQTGTIMREDTA
+1082 IADNANNGQFA
-1095 ENSGV
+1095 VSVQNENADAT
-1100 SSHYVIDI
+1100 VI
-1108 QGNGWVI
+1108 
-1115 FKSGTVKNGSGA
+1115 
-1127 GGTKGASL
+1127 
-1135 VRVGDDSVKNYPGLV
+1135 
-1150 INGGTFT
+1150 INGGC
-1157 QDNFI
+1157 
-1162 VIKVDRGHLTLNG
+1162 IKAGWYAIAGNG
-1175 GTLNSANTYAVENW
+1175 GDTTYNGNITVNGGILESTADYAIYHPHSGTTTINGGVVFGAAGGVSLNRGKLIVNNGIITSKGTGTTGDWGDGTGNQNAAAINVNAQYGLASVE
-1189 FNATIKGG
+1189 IKGG
-1197 TVNGAVSSWTYSAGS
+1197 KIAAEKDAILLTNGKDG
-1212 NSTLTISGG
+1212 TIS
-1221 TVNGDVTSVNYGDA
+1221 
-1235 DKVAK
+1235 
-1240 VEITDGTVNGQLD
+1240 
-1253 TRSYDPNTGELT
+1253 
-1265 SIDDA
+1265 
-1270 AKATIKVSGGTFSSA
+1270 VSGGTFSSE
-1285 VPAEYCAAGFI
+1285 VPAEYCAAGYT
-1296 PTANADGTYGVQQQQ
+1296 PVKNADGTYGV
-1311 QVLAKIGDTAYYTMD
+1311 
-1326 AAFHAVQAGETIV
+1326 E
-1339 MQRDYTTGAEQYS
+1339 
-1352 GNKSFAID
+1352 
-1360 LNGKTWTYTGT
+1360 
-1371 NTNHAAFE
+1371 
-1379 INYPDVTLTVK
+1379 
-1390 NGTVASNS
+1390 
-1398 MVGLIPSAMGVGGTI
+1398 
-1413 TYDNA
+1413 
-1418 GLVFEGVT
+1418 
-1426 MTAKGHSGIE
+1426 
-1436 TNGNNT
+1436 
-1442 NDAVTLKN
+1442 
-1450 STLNVPD
+1450 
-1457 GFGIYFPSSGTLT
+1457 
-1470 IDNSTINAKTM
+1470 
-1481 GVQVCAG
+1481 
-1488 SLSINAGS
+1488 
-1496 AITVTGDAVPKTE
+1496 
-1509 NDGAIQ
+1509 
-1515 DGAAISI
+1515 
-1522 VNRTGYK
+1522 
-1529 GLGDVTVTGGKFT
+1529 LG
-1542 AKAGNKAIKAYDWA
+1542 
-1556 NNTETEF
+1556 
-1563 TAAEKV
+1563 
-1569 AVSGGTFSSAVPE
+1569 
-1582 GLCATG
+1582 
-1588 YIPVANGDGTYGV
+1588 
-1601 ELSNYVVV
+1601 NYVVV

-1626 YDAIKPVLETI
+1626 YDAIKPVLEKI
-1637 CEKDALGQGTPA
+1637 CANDALGQGTPA
-1649 NAAAFDAVFTDVKDG
+1649 NADAFDAVFTDVKDG

-1759 HYFEGID
+1759 PYFEGID
-1766 FKVNNCT
+1766 FTVNNCT

-1900 TVDGNG
+1900 TIDGNG

-1916 IDLTYTNN
+1916 IDLTYTDN
-1924 TITGNVD
+1924 TVASTVD

-1939 KTHALTDGV
+1939 NTYALTDGV

-1963 KYETLQAAIDAA
+1963 KYETLKDAINAAKDGDI
-1975 NNGETVT
+1975 VT
-1982 LLADATE
+1982 LLANVNE
-1989 DVTIDKNITLDLGG
+1989 DVTINKNITLDLGG
-2003 KTLTNTGAGKAT
+2003 KTLTNTNSGKAT

-2021 ATATVQNGS
+2021 ATATVQSGS
-2030 IIGGTSYYNIQNNGI
+2030 ISGGTSYYNIQNNGI

-2072 SGTYEGGLNV
+2072 SGDYEGGLNV

-2280 TITIRDSSAA
+2280 TITIQDTSAA
-2290 QTGTIKR
+2290 KTGTIKR
-2297 DDAGIEGE
+2297 DDNGTVGE

-2329 YRKVNSTGS
+2329 YRKANSTGS

-2370 IKNGVLGVLK
+2370 IKNGALGVLH

-2394 NWFEA
+2394 NWFKA
-2399 DITGGKITGQLWTDA
+2399 DITGGEIKGQLWTDA
-2414 WEEGKSVGKTT
+2414 WKEGESVGETK
-2425 IGGDATFAGE
+2425 IGGDAKFTGE

-2454 LNVTRWRITN
+2454 LNVTKWRITN

-2489 ATGYIPKDN
+2489 ATGYIPTAN
-2498 GDGTYGVKEGV
+2498 ADGTYGVKEGV

-2522 QAAINAAKGNST
+2522 QAAIDAAKGGST
-2534 VRLLANVTLTETA
+2534 VSLLANVTLTETA

-2598 GNNASLTVYSGT
+2598 GDNASLTVYSGT

-2628 EIKKNAT
+2628 EIRKNAT

-2645 GNGSQR
+2645 GNGSKR
-2651 DGKPNTILVR
+2651 DGKPNTILVT
-2661 GGTFIGGIVT
+2661 GGTFVGGIVT

-2767 VNGATLADGYVATQ
+2767 VNGATLAAGYVANK
-2781 TDGMYKVAKADPTA
+2781 DESGMYKVAKANPVAAIGD
-2795 EINGVKYDTLQA
+2795 VKYDTLQA
-2807 AINAAQATKGG
+2807 AITAAQDTKDG
-2818 ATITLLK
+2818 ATITLLTD
-2825 NINTESYYMVDG
+2825 INTSSYYEVKG
-2837 DNPVTIDLA
+2837 ENPVIIDLA
-2846 GYNIT
+2846 GHNIT
-2851 GSGISGLFYVTAKG
+2851 GSGISGLFYVTVKG
-2865 DLTIKGKGTVT
+2865 DLTIKGEGTVT
-2876 AVEDNGAAM
+2876 AVEDNKAAM
-2885 AVWVRSPIAK
+2885 AVWVRSSFAK

-2941 NCYDEHYQSKEANI
+2941 NCKDEYYQSKEGNI

-2966 PANNKAEGENTNFVP
+2966 PANNKAEGEGTNFVA

-2990 DGNYTVEEYKP
+2990 DGNFVVT
-3001 VEVWT
+3001 EV
-3006 GYSGAKVASYATVAE
+3006 KVAEVNGVAYATLSE
-3021 AAEKLDGNKWIV
+3021 AIAAAKDGDTVKLIANFSTD
-3033 IGKDYTLTE
+3033 
-3042 DFTIGGENLDNLY
+3042 
-3055 LDVAEGATLT
+3055 ATKT
-3065 VAEGVTLTVAA
+3065 TATD
-3076 NAKRL
+3076 RL
-3081 GVRDGATLVNK
+3081 IVNK
-3092 GTIVVCGSST
+3092 S
-3102 SNGFAMLYGTFT
+3102 
-3114 GNELTVP
+3114 
-3121 EGCFLDNNGKNF
+3121 
-3133 FATANENAVYEITF
+3133 IT
-3147 GDGTVKK
+3147 
-3154 TADST
+3154 
-3159 NIKGGNVK
+3159 
-3167 QIKLLKDVTNGGWTL
+3167 
-3182 DSSSVGAEVVLDL
+3182 LDL
-3195 NGHTISY
+3195 NGYTMTIPGELESSSNWAAFY
-3202 NGANRYY
+3202 
-3209 ATLNVYTKVTIKNGT
+3209 
-3224 VKYEGSKRGAIDLVG
+3224 
-3239 QGDLTIERDVT
+3239 
-3250 IDGGDGFAIFTSG
+3250 
-3263 TSKLTVNG
+3263 
-3271 KVTANGNYAIAGN
+3271 
-3284 GSKDAGG
+3284 
-3291 YIDSCDIIVNGGA
+3291 
-3304 VISAS
+3304 
-3309 KGIAIYHPEK
+3309 
-3319 GTVTING
+3319 ING
-3326 GTITGHTGIEMCAG
+3326 GTLTVKDSTKSTGAIIGADKTEENPKYRGGVYLFHLTGGNLVIENGTFYAG
-3340 QLVVNGGSITSNGDN
+3340 GTVVNVETGTATVNGGKFSVYPDVDTKDSRYLLNCIDKNYGDGTAHITV
-3355 MDATGSQNAILDG
+3355 T
-3368 AAISI
+3368 
-3373 INRNYP
+3373 
-3379 GGVPTAVIKG
+3379 G
-3389 GTFAANGKDAQT
+3389 GTFVGFDPANNM
-3401 VKAYDYTGDKVAEW
+3401 AEGEN
-3415 TAAGDNVNIS
+3415 TNFVAAGYVSRMDE
-3425 GGTFSSIPTNM
+3425 
-3436 GVLCADGYKTVYD
+3436 DGSYTV
-3449 AYADMYNVVKQD
+3449 VPED

-3480 LVSMTDC
+3480 LVSLTDC

-3663 NKGVDIANVSFNV
+3663 NEGVDIANVSFNV

>member
-1 MSKTRMGKR
+1 MTTRW
-10 VASLLLSLV
+10 
-19 MMLSL
+19 
-24 LPTTVYATGGTGETS
+24 
-39 DVIVEET
+39 
-46 NTSDDNTVGGTTG
+46 GGTTG
-59 NPELTGEDEGGGA
+59 NPELTGEDEGGGG
-72 ANVSEGETATVATIG
+72 ANVSEGETAAVATIG

-102 DGQTIV
+102 DGETIV

-150 KITFNNVTFDYK
+150 KITFNDVTFNYK

-171 HTDTLVYNNC
+171 HADTLVYDNC
-181 TINGMVFLY
+181 TINGVVFLY

-201 NQTSAGAYNVWTYGA
+201 NQESADAYNVWTYGA

-228 VGRCVL
+228 VGKAVL
-234 VYNEGANHKTD
+234 VYNEGAIAKTD
-245 LTVTKTSFNASAPVT
+245 LTVTDTKFVASAPVT

-269 SLMAGGATITVDEQ
+269 SLMAGGATITVDDK
-283 TTAAGFDNGSNSG
+283 TTDTGFATGSNSG
-296 NSLWNDK
+296 KTLWKDK
-303 MQTADTNKN
+303 KQTADTNKN

-332 ATTKDGREYA
+332 AKTKDGREYA

-386 DAQQKTGAITPE
+386 DAQQKTGAIAPE

-465 ASVWGTRRS
+465 ASVWSTRRS
-474 DYAVTVNMVDCKD
+474 DYTVTVNMVDCKD

-554 NGKMAVTVKNS
+554 NGKMDVTVKNS
-565 TFNNVTGQDSN
+565 TFNDVTGQDSN

-629 TDASMTT
+629 TDASMTA

-663 AGDGTEANPYT
+663 AGDGTEAKPYT
-674 LEQLGTMTRQAYIEA
+674 LEQLGAMTRQAYIDA

-697 YVTVGNYAYDT
+697 YVTVGDYAYDT

-722 QIPDHSKL
+722 QTPDHSKL

-835 NKCVFE
+835 NRCEFK
-841 NYTNTTDANSSNPT
+841 NYTNTTDANNSNPT

-862 NWTQGDNEGQGSDFK
+862 NWTQGDNEGQGSDFR
-877 SLTTINF
+877 SLTAINF

-903 NITSTVTA
+903 DITSTVTA
-911 TGNSFDISRQAGDT
+911 TGNSFDISKQDGDT

-949 NTKSANTAAL
+949 NTKSENTAAL

-970 LGSTVKNLAGEP
+970 LGSTVKDTNGNK

-993 GDAETDKIVLE
+993 GDATADKIVLE
-1004 TVEAVASV
+1004 TVEAVASI
-1012 GSKQYGSLQAAIDA
+1012 GTAKYITLAAAIA
-1026 ASRNAT
+1026 AAKDGET
-1032 VTMLAD
+1032 VTLLKD
-1038 TKENVTISKALTLD
+1038 VTENVEIAKEKNLTLD
-1052 LNGFTLNGG
+1052 LNGKTLSGG
-1061 TEKGKP
+1061 TGTAKA
-1067 ALTITARIV
+1067 ALYNLGTITIQDTSAA
-1076 TIKDSS
+1076 K
-1082 EAQTGTIMREDTA
+1082 TGTIKRDDTGTVG
-1095 ENSGV
+1095 ETSY
-1100 SSHYVIDI
+1100 YVIRNKGTMTI
-1108 QGNGWVI
+1108 E
-1115 FKSGTVKNGSGA
+1115 SGTVSNNSGYRKTNPTGSMIGSSLICNGDCNE
-1127 GGTKGASL
+1127 GGTLTIK
-1135 VRVGDDSVKNYPGLV
+1135 
-1150 INGGTFT
+1150 GGTFT
-1157 QDNFI
+1157 QNNFI
-1162 VIKVDRGHLTLNG
+1162 AIKNGAFGVLDVTGGTISSDHSAIQNWFKADITGGEIKGQLWTDAWKEGESVGETKIGGDAKFTGEIVMDIAGSVAPTLAING
-1175 GTLNSANTYAVENW
+1175 GNLNVTRWRITTAAANA
-1189 FNATIKGG
+1189 
-1197 TVNGAVSSWTYSAGS
+1197 GAKPA
-1212 NSTLTISGG
+1212 
-1221 TVNGDVTSVNYGDA
+1221 
-1235 DKVAK
+1235 
-1240 VEITDGTVNGQLD
+1240 
-1253 TRSYDPNTGELT
+1253 
-1265 SIDDA
+1265 
-1270 AKATIKVSGGTFSSA
+1270 VSGGTFSSA
-1285 VPAEYCAAGFI
+1285 VPAEYCAEGFI
-1296 PTANADGTYGVQQQQ
+1296 PTANADGTYGV
-1311 QVLAKIGDTAYYTMD
+1311 
-1326 AAFHAVQAGETIV
+1326 E
-1339 MQRDYTTGAEQYS
+1339 
-1352 GNKSFAID
+1352 
-1360 LNGKTWTYTGT
+1360 
-1371 NTNHAAFE
+1371 
-1379 INYPDVTLTVK
+1379 
-1390 NGTVASNS
+1390 
-1398 MVGLIPSAMGVGGTI
+1398 
-1413 TYDNA
+1413 
-1418 GLVFEGVT
+1418 
-1426 MTAKGHSGIE
+1426 
-1436 TNGNNT
+1436 
-1442 NDAVTLKN
+1442 
-1450 STLNVPD
+1450 
-1457 GFGIYFPSSGTLT
+1457 
-1470 IDNSTINAKTM
+1470 
-1481 GVQVCAG
+1481 
-1488 SLSINAGS
+1488 
-1496 AITVTGDAVPKTE
+1496 
-1509 NDGAIQ
+1509 
-1515 DGAAISI
+1515 
-1522 VNRTGYK
+1522 
-1529 GLGDVTVTGGKFT
+1529 LG
-1542 AKAGNKAIKAYDWA
+1542 
-1556 NNTETEF
+1556 
-1563 TAAEKV
+1563 
-1569 AVSGGTFSSAVPE
+1569 
-1582 GLCATG
+1582 
-1588 YIPVANGDGTYGV
+1588 
-1601 ELSNYVVV
+1601 NYVVV

-1626 YDAIKPVLETI
+1626 YDAIKPVLEKI
-1637 CEKDALGQGTPA
+1637 CANDPLGQGTPA
-1649 NAAAFDAVFTDVKDG
+1649 NADAFDAVFTDVKDG

-1704 NFKFVGAEAD
+1704 NFKFVGAEAE

-1759 HYFEGID
+1759 SYFEGID

-1841 VATISG
+1841 EATVSG

-1894 INIAGN
+1894 IDIAGN
-1900 TVDGNG
+1900 TIDGNG

-1963 KYETLQAAIDAA
+1963 KYETLQAAIDAVKA
-1975 NNGETVT
+1975 NETIYVLGNIDLGT
-1982 LLADATE
+1982 DELSTYDVKTTVKN
-1989 DVTIDKNITLDLGG
+1989 VTIDLGG
-2003 KTLTNTGAGKAT
+2003 YTVTSAGKYTVYLKVNGWTIQNGTIQNTNASTTYGTLYVGGSSNSTTLKNLTVESKTNGVQFAIASSKNGIKASITVEDGTKISGNYGVYMKGQPKPWRDTRDGQEILNVNGGEITGTTAAIAVFGAGK
-2015 VTIAKG
+2015 
-2021 ATATVQNGS
+2021 
-2030 IIGGTSYYNIQNNGI
+2030 
-2045 ATFTGVT
+2045 
-2052 ATAGN
+2052 GN
-2057 TGSSMIDNWGTLTIE
+2057 TKAGVIVN
-2072 SGTYEGGLNV
+2072 
-2082 VKSEEGSTLTINGG
+2082 INGG
-2096 KFTRDWAPKYGVT
+2096 KVYSDSYAIAGNGSSVLENTTINISGGKVFSNKDTAIYHPQAGTVTISGGEVYGVT
-2109 GTILVYGTTTIK
+2109 G
-2121 DGTFIDKST
+2121 
-2130 SNNARV
+2130 
-2136 VVTGVVEGYTSITY
+2136 GVQM
-2150 VKGGS
+2150 
-2155 FTRTGSGNIFHGL
+2155 
-2168 GKATS
+2168 
-2173 DNFEVS
+2173 
-2179 GGTFNKSISDGYCA
+2179 CA
-2193 DGFIPTK
+2193 G
-2200 NADGTYGVKEGKYVA
+2200 
-2215 QVGKYN
+2215 
-2221 KYESLAEAI
+2221 
-2230 SHSSR
+2230 
-2235 STIKLLA
+2235 
-2242 NVTENVTIPAG
+2242 
-2253 KTITLDLNGFT
+2253 T
-2264 LNGGTGT
+2264 LN
-2271 ANAALYNLG
+2271 
-2280 TITIRDSSAA
+2280 
-2290 QTGTIKR
+2290 
-2297 DDAGIEGE
+2297 
-2305 TSYYVIRNQGT
+2305 
-2316 MTIESGIVINNSG
+2316 
-2329 YRKVNSTGS
+2329 
-2338 MVGSSLICNGDCDE
+2338 
-2352 GGTLTIKGG
+2352 
-2361 TFTQNNFIA
+2361 
-2370 IKNGVLGVLK
+2370 
-2380 VTGGTITSNHSAIQ
+2380 VTGGTISA
-2394 NWFEA
+2394 
-2399 DITGGKITGQLWTDA
+2399 TGNGDV
-2414 WEEGKSVGKTT
+2414 SGKT
-2425 IGGDATFAGE
+2425 GDGSIPDGAAVSIVNRAYPAG
-2435 IVMDITGSVAPT
+2435 APT
-2447 LAINGGN
+2447 MTISGGTFTSADGVGAVQAYGWKN
-2454 LNVTRWRITN
+2454 NSQQTWDKPN
-2464 AAANAGAKPA
+2464 AS

-2522 QAAINAAKGNST
+2522 QAAIDAAKGGST

-2571 RINGTTDIQS
+2571 RINGTTDIQD
-2581 TGGVGTIE
+2581 TYKTGTIE

-2651 DGKPNTILVR
+2651 DGNPNTILVR

-2825 NINTESYYMVDG
+2825 NINTESYYMVNG

-2990 DGNYTVEEYKP
+2990 DGNFVVT
-3001 VEVWT
+3001 EV
-3006 GYSGAKVASYATVAE
+3006 KVAEVNGVAYATLSEAIASAEDGSTVKLLRDINTPEISYA
-3021 AAEKLDGNKWIV
+3021 ISRS
-3033 IGKDYTLTE
+3033 LT
-3042 DFTIGGENLDNLY
+3042 I
-3055 LDVAEGATLT
+3055 
-3065 VAEGVTLTVAA
+3065 
-3076 NAKRL
+3076 
-3081 GVRDGATLVNK
+3081 
-3092 GTIVVCGSST
+3092 
-3102 SNGFAMLYGTFT
+3102 
-3114 GNELTVP
+3114 
-3121 EGCFLDNNGKNF
+3121 
-3133 FATANENAVYEITF
+3133 
-3147 GDGTVKK
+3147 
-3154 TADST
+3154 
-3159 NIKGGNVK
+3159 
-3167 QIKLLKDVTNGGWTL
+3167 
-3182 DSSSVGAEVVLDL
+3182 DL
-3195 NGHTISY
+3195 NGMTVTGSGYDAVFQID
-3202 NGANRYY
+3202 NAD
-3209 ATLNVYTKVTIKNGT
+3209 AKVVIKNGK
-3224 VKYEGSKRGAIDLVG
+3224 VVAVEQSGSAGKYTMAIW
-3239 QGDLTIERDVT
+3239 
-3250 IDGGDGFAIFTSG
+3250 
-3263 TSKLTVNG
+3263 
-3271 KVTANGNYAIAGN
+3271 
-3284 GSKDAGG
+3284 
-3291 YIDSCDIIVNGGA
+3291 
-3304 VISAS
+3304 AS
-3309 KGIAIYHPEK
+3309 KAGCEVTLEGLDVSQKITHTDDPQMDMIYAS
-3319 GTVTING
+3319 G
-3326 GTITGHTGIEMCAG
+3326 GTITINSGNFVSGTPAWTLNCNDASYK
-3340 QLVVNGGSITSNGDN
+3340 NGTAN
-3355 MDATGSQNAILDG
+3355 
-3368 AAISI
+3368 I
-3373 INRNYP
+3373 I
-3379 GGVPTAVIKG
+3379 VKG
-3389 GTFAANGKDAQT
+3389 GTFVGFDPANNKAEGENTNFVPAGYVSNMNEDGSYT
-3401 VKAYDYTGDKVAEW
+3401 VVPE
-3415 TAAGDNVNIS
+3415 
-3425 GGTFSSIPTNM
+3425 
-3436 GVLCADGYKTVYD
+3436 
-3449 AYADMYNVVKQD
+3449 D
-3461 AKITVG
+3461 AKITVN
-3467 KRLSIGNDLTITY
+3467 KSLTLGNTLTMTY
-3480 LVSMTDC
+3480 KVLLPEGYTSEKMV
-3487 TNPWVKFQFYND
+3487 FEFYND
-3499 DIKGYTTV
+3499 DIKGYDTV
-3507 EVKNYGTDTVTG
+3507 EVLNGNYNNTT
-3519 PDGKPMDVFTFDFT
+3519 KRYEFAFT
-3533 GINPQRMTDT
+3533 GINPQRMNDT
-3543 LKATVYAKDANGN
+3543 LKAKMYAKDANGN
-3556 VVEYQVDDYS
+3556 EVIYSVDDYS
-3566 VAQYCSNK
+3566 VAMYCNALLSSKANK
-3574 LAKLG
+3574 DGKYT
-3579 QNDPLRKLIGN
+3579 KLIAS
-3590 LVAYGAAAQVYQ
+3590 LVAYGTASQKYM
-3602 NYRTDNLVSTVVSG
+3602 NYRTDTLVSSIVDAG
-3616 AVSTDYTDRLSS
+3616 AADDYTAQLAAVQAVNNRIPGTG
-3628 VTQYTEKVL
+3628 VT
-3637 GTAGVNIKG
+3637 IKA
-3646 KTLVL
+3646 KSLVL
-3651 SNTFAVRVYFTV
+3651 TNAFAIRVKFVLDSNVSIDDVYFTV
-3663 NKGVDIANVSFNV
+3663 NSDSTQYKEFKQSTLSDG
-3676 TANGKTDTVNSF
+3676 TVC
-3688 EKDEKLGY
+3688 
-3696 YYFDYANL
+3696 YYFDYTGL
-3704 NATQLDSEV
+3704 NASELDDA
-3713 KFESF
+3713 FTF
-3718 VNETGV
+3718 TAHTGTGT
-3724 GDMVTYS
+3724 GDALTYNA
-3731 VNTYLAKKM
+3731 NTYLNGM
-3740 PNYDKSSNAY
+3740 Y
-3750 KLMAELFNYGC
+3750 KVLADRGDTTSALYEIVTALFNYGWTC
-3761 ACTEYA
+3761 DHF
-3767 SK
+3767 

>member
-24 LPTTVYATGGTGETS
+24 LPTTVYATGGTGETNGAN
-39 DVIVEET
+39 VEAT
-46 NTSDDNTVGGTTG
+46 NTSDDSTVGGTTSD
-59 NPELTGEDEGGGA
+59 PEATSEGEDGD
-72 ANVSEGETATVATIG
+72 NVSEGETVTVATIG
-87 SATYESLDEAITAVA
+87 EAKYETLDAAIEAVA

-123 GKAFTIAAADGA
+123 GKAFTIAAAEGA

-171 HTDTLVYNNC
+171 HADTLVYNNC
-181 TINGMVFLY
+181 TINGVVFLY

-201 NQTSAGAYNVWTYGA
+201 KQESPDAYNVWTYGA

-234 VYNEGANHKTD
+234 VYNEGAIDKTD
-245 LTVTKTSFNASAPVT
+245 LTVENTEFNASAPAE

-269 SLMAGGATITVDEQ
+269 SLMAGGATITVDDK
-283 TTAAGFDNGSNSG
+283 TTDTGFAAGSNSG
-296 NSLWNDK
+296 KTLWNDK
-303 MQTADTNKN
+303 KQTADTNKN

-320 TVFEPKATASAV
+320 KVFEPVATASAV

-386 DAQQKTGAITPE
+386 DAQQNTGAIAPE
-398 NAPDTAVIYCRPG
+398 NAPVTAVIYCRPG

-431 GNGATLSGVTE
+431 GNGATLSGSTE

-465 ASVWGTRRS
+465 ASVWSTRRS

-492 FNYGSGNGRVDV
+492 FNYGSGNGRVIV

-554 NGKMAVTVKNS
+554 NGTMAVTVKNS
-565 TFNNVTGQDSN
+565 TFNDVTGQDSN

-595 NVAFTGTHADP
+595 NVEFTGTHADP

-629 TDASMTT
+629 TAASMTT
-636 HKAGAT
+636 HKAGAI
-642 EAAKETLVSGTTYTG
+642 EATKETLVSGTTYTG

-674 LEQLGTMTRQAYIEA
+674 LEQLGTMTRQAYIDA
-689 QNRLNGIM
+689 QNRLNGTM
-697 YVTVGNYAYDT
+697 YVTVGDYAYDT

-813 KFDGCTF
+813 KFDNCTF

-835 NKCVFE
+835 NGCEFK

-903 NITSTVTA
+903 DITSTVTA
-911 TGNSFDISRQAGDT
+911 TGNSFDISKQDGDT

-993 GDAETDKIVLE
+993 GDAEADKIVLE

-1026 ASRNAT
+1026 A
-1032 VTMLAD
+1032 
-1038 TKENVTISKALTLD
+1038 
-1052 LNGFTLNGG
+1052 
-1061 TEKGKP
+1061 
-1067 ALTITARIV
+1067 TA
-1076 TIKDSS
+1076 
-1082 EAQTGTIMREDTA
+1082 
-1095 ENSGV
+1095 
-1100 SSHYVIDI
+1100 
-1108 QGNGWVI
+1108 
-1115 FKSGTVKNGSGA
+1115 
-1127 GGTKGASL
+1127 
-1135 VRVGDDSVKNYPGLV
+1135 
-1150 INGGTFT
+1150 
-1157 QDNFI
+1157 
-1162 VIKVDRGHLTLNG
+1162 
-1175 GTLNSANTYAVENW
+1175 
-1189 FNATIKGG
+1189 
-1197 TVNGAVSSWTYSAGS
+1197 
-1212 NSTLTISGG
+1212 
-1221 TVNGDVTSVNYGDA
+1221 
-1235 DKVAK
+1235 
-1240 VEITDGTVNGQLD
+1240 GQ
-1253 TRSYDPNTGELT
+1253 
-1265 SIDDA
+1265 
-1270 AKATIKVSGGTFSSA
+1270 
-1285 VPAEYCAAGFI
+1285 
-1296 PTANADGTYGVQQQQ
+1296 
-1311 QVLAKIGDTAYYTMD
+1311 
-1326 AAFHAVQAGETIV
+1326 
-1339 MQRDYTTGAEQYS
+1339 
-1352 GNKSFAID
+1352 
-1360 LNGKTWTYTGT
+1360 
-1371 NTNHAAFE
+1371 
-1379 INYPDVTLTVK
+1379 
-1390 NGTVASNS
+1390 
-1398 MVGLIPSAMGVGGTI
+1398 
-1413 TYDNA
+1413 
-1418 GLVFEGVT
+1418 
-1426 MTAKGHSGIE
+1426 
-1436 TNGNNT
+1436 
-1442 NDAVTLKN
+1442 
-1450 STLNVPD
+1450 
-1457 GFGIYFPSSGTLT
+1457 
-1470 IDNSTINAKTM
+1470 
-1481 GVQVCAG
+1481 
-1488 SLSINAGS
+1488 
-1496 AITVTGDAVPKTE
+1496 
-1509 NDGAIQ
+1509 
-1515 DGAAISI
+1515 
-1522 VNRTGYK
+1522 
-1529 GLGDVTVTGGKFT
+1529 
-1542 AKAGNKAIKAYDWA
+1542 
-1556 NNTETEF
+1556 
-1563 TAAEKV
+1563 
-1569 AVSGGTFSSAVPE
+1569 
-1582 GLCATG
+1582 
-1588 YIPVANGDGTYGV
+1588 
-1601 ELSNYVVV
+1601 
-1609 GGIKGFENTKF
+1609 
-1620 ASFADA
+1620 
-1626 YDAIKPVLETI
+1626 
-1637 CEKDALGQGTPA
+1637 
-1649 NAAAFDAVFTDVKDG
+1649 
-1664 RATLTYTITGNVTY
+1664 
-1678 DETGY
+1678 
-1683 ANLLTMGR
+1683 
-1691 RSSHYLTNERHLI
+1691 
-1704 NFKFVGAEAD
+1704 
-1714 RGATLTVNSNITLPY
+1714 
-1729 EWWGEKITTA
+1729 
-1739 ISFENLTIT
+1739 
-1748 GSASNGLYTYQ
+1748 
-1759 HYFEGID
+1759 
-1766 FKVNNCT
+1766 
-1773 LKGIKIYNCANVGG
+1773 
-1787 SYTITNSTL
+1787 
-1796 DGTGAPAG
+1796 
-1804 AYAIH
+1804 
-1809 LQGNETA
+1809 
-1816 PLNITISGNQ
+1816 
-1826 ISGYDRG
+1826 
-1833 INIDQNTA
+1833 
-1841 VATISG
+1841 
-1847 NTIGINDVNRS
+1847 
-1858 CIQLTRL
+1858 
-1865 ASTEVKDN
+1865 
-1873 TLNLNGGNAFT
+1873 
-1884 LHKNLAAGSK
+1884 
-1894 INIAGN
+1894 
-1900 TVDGNG
+1900 
-1906 YLIYDDTKNA
+1906 
-1916 IDLTYTNN
+1916 
-1924 TITGNVD
+1924 
-1931 TTKGVYDG
+1931 
-1939 KTHALTDGV
+1939 
-1948 DVVINGVKAAQIGDV
+1948 
-1963 KYETLQAAIDAA
+1963 
-1975 NNGETVT
+1975 TVT

-2030 IIGGTSYYNIQNNGI
+2030 IIGGTSYYNIQNNGT

-2057 TGSSMIDNWGTLTIE
+2057 NDSSMIDNFGTLTIE
-2072 SGTYEGGLNV
+2072 SGSYTGGLDTIKNEPGA
-2082 VKSEEGSTLTINGG
+2082 KLTISGGEFTLT
-2096 KFTRDWAPKYGVT
+2096 K
-2109 GTILVYGTTTIK
+2109 GTSKG
-2121 DGTFIDKST
+2121 F
-2130 SNNARV
+2130 
-2136 VVTGVVEGYTSITY
+2136 TGVVFNYGDLTIT
-2150 VKGGS
+2150 GGA
-2155 FTRTGSGNIFHGL
+2155 FTQSDKSAPYGQAQVIHTDNKSGSSAPSTVITGGTFKNLCTRSTAWVVR
-2168 GKATS
+2168 AT
-2173 DNFEVS
+2173 NAAAGATKVS
-2179 GGTFNKSISDGYCA
+2179 GGTFNKSISDDYCA

-2200 NADGTYGVKEGKYVA
+2200 NADGTYGVKAGKYVA
-2215 QVGKYN
+2215 QIGTKYYETLADAIRLAAKGK
-2221 KYESLAEAI
+2221 
-2230 SHSSR
+2230 
-2235 STIKLLA
+2235 TITLLD
-2242 NVTENVTIPAG
+2242 NVTENVEITAN
-2253 KTITLDLNGFT
+2253 KNLTLDLNGFT

-2271 ANAALYNLG
+2271 AKAALYNLG

-2316 MTIESGIVINNSG
+2316 MTIESGNVINNSG

-2522 QAAINAAKGNST
+2522 QAAINAAKGGST

-2560 GHNITATGTAL
+2560 GHSITATGTAL

-2581 TGGVGTIE
+2581 TGSVGTIE

-2628 EIKKNAT
+2628 EIRGSKAT

-2651 DGKPNTILVR
+2651 DGKPNTILVK

-2671 DGYIACGIYAPWND
+2671 EGYIACGIYAPWND

-2702 VARAGTVK
+2702 VARAGTVT

-2716 NCTGTAEGYVG
+2716 SCTGTAEGYVG

-2739 FDKAAKYPALTESS
+2739 FDKAANYPALTESS

-2767 VNGATLADGYVATQ
+2767 ANGAKLADGYVATPNA
-2781 TDGMYKVAKADPTA
+2781 DGVYKVAKANPVAAIGD
-2795 EINGVKYDTLQA
+2795 VKYDTLQA
-2807 AINAAQATKGG
+2807 AITAAQDTKDG
-2818 ATITLLK
+2818 ATITLLTD
-2825 NINTESYYMVDG
+2825 INTSSYYEVKG
-2837 DNPVTIDLA
+2837 ENPVTIDLA
-2846 GYNIT
+2846 GHNIT
-2851 GSGISGLFYVTAKG
+2851 GSGISGLFYVTVKG
-2865 DLTIKGKGTVT
+2865 DLTIKGEGTVT
-2876 AVEDNGAAM
+2876 AVEDNKAAM
-2885 AVWVRSPIAK
+2885 AVWVRSSFAK

-2931 YKGATPDWTL
+2931 YEGATPDWTL
-2941 NCYDEHYQSKEANI
+2941 NCKDEYYQSKEANI

-2990 DGNYTVEEYKP
+2990 DGNFVVT
-3001 VEVWT
+3001 EV
-3006 GYSGAKVASYATVAE
+3006 KVAEVNGVAYATLSE
-3021 AAEKLDGNKWIV
+3021 AIA
-3033 IGKDYTLTE
+3033 
-3042 DFTIGGENLDNLY
+3042 
-3055 LDVAEGATLT
+3055 
-3065 VAEGVTLTVAA
+3065 AA
-3076 NAKRL
+3076 N
-3081 GVRDGATLVNK
+3081 V
-3092 GTIVVCGSST
+3092 
-3102 SNGFAMLYGTFT
+3102 
-3114 GNELTVP
+3114 
-3121 EGCFLDNNGKNF
+3121 
-3133 FATANENAVYEITF
+3133 
-3147 GDGTVKK
+3147 GDTVK
-3154 TADST
+3154 
-3159 NIKGGNVK
+3159 
-3167 QIKLLKDVTNGGWTL
+3167 LLRDINTPEISYMISKSLTI
-3182 DSSSVGAEVVLDL
+3182 DL
-3195 NGHTISY
+3195 NGMTVTGSGYDAVFQID
-3202 NGANRYY
+3202 NAD
-3209 ATLNVYTKVTIKNGT
+3209 AKVVIKNG
-3224 VKYEGSKRGAIDLVG
+3224 
-3239 QGDLTIERDVT
+3239 
-3250 IDGGDGFAIFTSG
+3250 
-3263 TSKLTVNG
+3263 
-3271 KVTANGNYAIAGN
+3271 KVVAVEQ
-3284 GSKDAGG
+3284 S
-3291 YIDSCDIIVNGGA
+3291 GGA
-3304 VISAS
+3304 GKYTMAIWAS
-3309 KGIAIYHPEK
+3309 KAGCEVTLEGLDVSQKITHTDDPQMDMIYAS
-3319 GTVTING
+3319 G
-3326 GTITGHTGIEMCAG
+3326 GTITINSGNFVSGTPEWTLNCYGE
-3340 QLVVNGGSITSNGDN
+3340 SYTSGEAN
-3355 MDATGSQNAILDG
+3355 
-3368 AAISI
+3368 I
-3373 INRNYP
+3373 I
-3379 GGVPTAVIKG
+3379 VKG
-3389 GTFAANGKDAQT
+3389 GTFVGFDPANNKAEGKGT
-3401 VKAYDYTGDKVAEW
+3401 NFV
-3415 TAAGDNVNIS
+3415 AAGYVSRMDE
-3425 GGTFSSIPTNM
+3425 
-3436 GVLCADGYKTVYD
+3436 DGSYTV
-3449 AYADMYNVVKQD
+3449 VPED
-3461 AKITVG
+3461 AKITVN
-3467 KRLSIGNDLTITY
+3467 KSLTLGNTLTMTY
-3480 LVSMTDC
+3480 KVLLPEGYTSEKMV
-3487 TNPWVKFQFYND
+3487 FEFYND
-3499 DIKGYTTV
+3499 DIKGYDTV
-3507 EVKNYGTDTVTG
+3507 EVLNGNYNNTT
-3519 PDGKPMDVFTFDFT
+3519 KRYEFAFT
-3533 GINPQRMTDT
+3533 GINPQRMNDT
-3543 LKATVYAKDANGN
+3543 LKAKMYAKDANGN
-3556 VVEYQVDDYS
+3556 EVIYSVDDYS
-3566 VAQYCSNK
+3566 VAMYCNALLSSEANK
-3574 LAKLG
+3574 DGKYT
-3579 QNDPLRKLIGN
+3579 KLIAS
-3590 LVAYGAAAQVYQ
+3590 LVAYGTASQKYM
-3602 NYRTDNLVSTVVSG
+3602 NYRTDTLVSSIVDAG
-3616 AVSTDYTDRLSS
+3616 AADDYTAQLAAVQAVNNRIPGTG
-3628 VTQYTEKVL
+3628 VT
-3637 GTAGVNIKG
+3637 IKA
-3646 KTLVL
+3646 KSLVL
-3651 SNTFAVRVYFTV
+3651 TNAFAIRVKFVLDSNVSIDDVYFTV
-3663 NKGVDIANVSFNV
+3663 NSDSTQYKEFKQSTLSDG
-3676 TANGKTDTVNSF
+3676 TVC
-3688 EKDEKLGY
+3688 
-3696 YYFDYANL
+3696 YYFDYTGL
-3704 NATQLDSEV
+3704 NASELDDA
-3713 KFESF
+3713 FTF
-3718 VNETGV
+3718 TAHAGTGT
-3724 GDMVTYS
+3724 GDALEYNA
-3731 VNTYLAKKM
+3731 NTYLNGM
-3740 PNYDKSSNAY
+3740 Y
-3750 KLMAELFNYGC
+3750 KVLTDRGDTTSALYEIVTALFNYGWTC
-3761 ACTEYA
+3761 DNF
-3767 SK
+3767 